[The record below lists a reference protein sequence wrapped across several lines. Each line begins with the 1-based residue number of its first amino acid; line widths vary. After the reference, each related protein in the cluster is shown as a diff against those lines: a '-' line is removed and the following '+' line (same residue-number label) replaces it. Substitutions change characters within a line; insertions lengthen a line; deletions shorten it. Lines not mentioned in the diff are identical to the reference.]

1 MSRLSYKALTPTDSA
16 EQVEEYL
23 EALTWALQQKDIHNI
38 ALAGAYGSGKSSIIE
53 TFLRGEREKKR
64 TIVDRLR
71 SRNQRISAI
80 SMKISM
86 AEFEIWKEDAGK
98 QEKTRRHDDSSQTLN
113 EVSEWI
119 LKQIF
124 YKVESDKIPQSRYHK
139 LCRRSFLSDYTSVAL
154 ALFLIVSLVFL
165 FVPFT
170 LDRVVA
176 LVDWMTLR
184 SGGSTVTS
192 MGGLFLFALLILGM
206 AVYKW
211 RFLFS
216 RLKLKSLKL
225 PAGTGIESERESESI
240 FNRHLDEI
248 VYFFEVTKYRVV
260 FFEDLDRLDEP
271 NIFVRLRE
279 LNTILNNSNAI
290 SKKPVVFVYAVRDD
304 LFGKE
309 DRTKFFDFIIPVIP
323 IINTTNSREVLLEW
337 LRKEK
342 EKDKYGHNISEQF
355 MRDVSPYIAD
365 MRILRNICNEFLIYK
380 GTLKKSRNTALVDHK
395 IFAMILFKNL
405 YPQDFAHIQAEQGI
419 IKEVFAGKES
429 YRREKEKV
437 LRDWV
442 NAYQNAM
449 PEKDVLLKKNE
460 LHDLVHAPLHGII
473 NEENISLVREKAK
486 NNGLLV
492 FLVRRGYI
500 DETYVDYINYFKG
513 ESYPES
519 DRDFIRAVK
528 EQRETE
534 FFYVLHKP
542 LAVIQ
547 DLSVEEFG
555 QQEIYNRDLVDALLA
570 QDGEEEKKEALY
582 TRLKFSDKRSWEFLC
597 FYVESGKQSGRLIA
611 ALSVRW
617 MNMWSRMEDQSWIS
631 DRQQDLF
638 LARILENVPKKRI
651 GELNVSGLLT
661 NVFERNANILQ
672 RLKGVR
678 ADCICEALDVLSVQ
692 FHHLDIDG
700 VSKVILDDIFTKN
713 RYVLNVD
720 MVQNA
725 IAHVAPHLTNDFPE
739 KRYTVIR
746 KTGYAPLVE
755 RVHDNLIFYVKK
767 IMLQQEHL
775 ADDEADVLA
784 LLDQLIEEVDLC
796 RRLIDK
802 ETFRVSKLRDCCYV
816 HLPNYEED
824 VRRIWDALLST
835 KKLAATWE
843 NIYAYWVQFHIT
855 QELRTFIE
863 ARGDSLRESGTE
875 CLDED
880 FIRALVNGG
889 FDMSI
894 LRILLPLVREEHID
908 ANTVTKAFLEQIIF
922 ASESSP
928 ALRGELLQQYGPV
941 HMTERLAKSLCS
953 LQLPMTKEVFFAA
966 WNYLNYSERLNLMA
980 ACADL
985 LGSEDFERCFDDMDE
1000 PHHDFVDRTKHKVRI
1015 SKTDVN
1021 EKIAQRL
1028 KDIDYI
1034 TSFADEANPATEDDS
1049 IEATVL
1055 VCWVKAIS

>member
-1 MSRLSYKALTPTDSA
+1 MSRLLYKALTPTDSA

-53 TFLRGEREKKR
+53 TFLRREREKKR

-124 YKVESDKIPQSRYHK
+124 YKVESNEIPQSRYHK
-139 LCRRSFLSDYTSVAL
+139 LCRRAFWSDYTSVAL
-154 ALFLIVSLVFL
+154 ALFLIVSLIFL

-170 LDRVVA
+170 LDRMLA
-176 LVDWMTLR
+176 LVDWIALQ
-184 SGGSTVTS
+184 GAFSTV
-192 MGGLFLFALLILGM
+192 MGALILCLFVALVLVG

-216 RLKLKSLKL
+216 NLKLKVLKL
-225 PAGTGIESERESESI
+225 PAGTGIESERESESV

-271 NIFVRLRE
+271 NLFVRLRE
-279 LNTILNNSNAI
+279 LNTLLNNSNAI

-380 GTLKKSRNTALVDHK
+380 GTLKKSRNTALVDYK

-547 DLSVEEFG
+547 DLSVEDFG
-555 QQEIYNRDLVDALLA
+555 QKEIYNCDLVDALLSH
-570 QDGEEEKKEALY
+570 DGAEEKKEALY

-597 FYVESGKQSGRLIA
+597 FYVESGKQSGRLIE
-611 ALSVRW
+611 ALAMRW
-617 MNMWSRMEDQSWIS
+617 TNIWVSIEDYRWIFE
-631 DRQQDLF
+631 DQQDLF

-678 ADCICEALDVLSVQ
+678 ADCICEALDILSVQ

-720 MVQNA
+720 MVQNV
-725 IAHVAPHLTNDFPE
+725 IVHVAPLLAKDFPA
-739 KRYTVIR
+739 KSYTVVR
-746 KTGYAPLVE
+746 KAEYAPLVD
-755 RVHDNLIFYVKK
+755 RVHDNLIFYVKEV
-767 IMLQQEHL
+767 MLQQERL

-816 HLPNYEED
+816 HLQNYEED
-824 VRRIWDALLST
+824 VRRIWDTILST

-855 QELRTFIE
+855 QELRKFIE

-908 ANTVTKAFLEQIIF
+908 ANTVTKDFLEQIIF

-928 ALRGELLQQYGPV
+928 ALRGELLQQYGIG
-941 HMTERLAKSLCS
+941 HMTERIAKNLYS
-953 LQLPMTKEVFFAA
+953 LQLPMTKEIFFAA
-966 WNYLNYSERLNLMA
+966 WNYLSHSERLDLMA

-1034 TSFADEANPATEDDS
+1034 TSFADEPNPATKDDS
-1049 IEATVL
+1049 IEETVL

>member
-1 MSRLSYKALTPTDSA
+1 MSRLLYKALTPTDSA

-38 ALAGAYGSGKSSIIE
+38 ALVGAYGSGKSSIIE
-53 TFLRGEREKKR
+53 TFLRREREKKR

-71 SRNQRISAI
+71 SRNRRMSAI

-86 AEFEIWKEDAGK
+86 AEFEVWKEDADK

-124 YKVESDKIPQSRYHK
+124 YKVESDEIPQSRYHK
-139 LCRRSFLSDYTSVAL
+139 LCRRSFWSDYCSAVL
-154 ALFLIVSLVFL
+154 VLFLSISLVFL

-192 MGGLFLFALLILGM
+192 MGGLFLFVLFILGM

-216 RLKLKSLKL
+216 HLKLKSLKL
-225 PAGTGIESERESESI
+225 PAGTGIESERESESV

-279 LNTILNNSNAI
+279 LNTLLNNSDAI

-337 LRKEK
+337 LRKEQ
-342 EKDKYGHNISEQF
+342 EKDKRGHNISEQF

-380 GTLKKSRNTALVDHK
+380 GTLKKSRNTALADHK

-513 ESYPES
+513 ESYPER

-534 FFYVLHKP
+534 FFYGLHKP

-547 DLSVEEFG
+547 DLSVEDFG
-555 QQEIYNRDLVDALLA
+555 QKEIYNCDLVDALLA

-597 FYVESGKQSGRLIA
+597 FYVESGKQSGRLIE
-611 ALSVRW
+611 ALAMRW
-617 MNMWSRMEDQSWIS
+617 TNIWVSIEDYRWIFE
-631 DRQQDLF
+631 DQQDLF

-651 GELNVSGLLT
+651 GELNVSGVLT
-661 NVFERNANILQ
+661 DVFERNANILQ

-678 ADCICEALDVLSVQ
+678 ADCICEALDILSVQ

-755 RVHDNLIFYVKK
+755 RVHDNLIFYVKEV
-767 IMLQQEHL
+767 MLQQERL

-816 HLPNYEED
+816 HLQNYEED
-824 VRRIWDALLST
+824 VRRIWDTILST

-843 NIYAYWVQFHIT
+843 NIYAYWSQFHIT
-855 QELRTFIE
+855 QELRIFIE
-863 ARGDSLRESGTE
+863 ACGDSLRESGTE
-875 CLDED
+875 CLDDD
-880 FIRALVNGG
+880 FIRAFVNGG

-894 LRILLPLVREEHID
+894 LRILLPLVREEHIN
-908 ANTVTKAFLEQIIF
+908 ANTVTKDFLEQIFF
-922 ASESSP
+922 APESSP
-928 ALRGELLQQYGPV
+928 ALREELLQQYGIGY
-941 HMTERLAKSLCS
+941 MTKQIAKSLYS
-953 LQLPMTKEVFFAA
+953 LQLRMTKEIFFAA
-966 WNYLNYSERLNLMA
+966 WNDLNHSERLDLMA
-980 ACADL
+980 AYADL
-985 LGSEDFERCFDDMDE
+985 LESEDFERCFDDMDE

-1049 IEATVL
+1049 IEETVL

>member
-1 MSRLSYKALTPTDSA
+1 MSRLSYEALTPTDSA

-53 TFLRGEREKKR
+53 TFLRNERERKHIIFDHLCSK
-64 TIVDRLR
+64 
-71 SRNQRISAI
+71 NRIMSDV

-124 YKVESDKIPQSRYHK
+124 YKVESNEIPQSRYHK
-139 LCRRSFLSDYTSVAL
+139 LCRRAFWSDYTSVAL
-154 ALFLIVSLVFL
+154 ALFLIVSLIFL

-170 LDRVVA
+170 LDRMLA
-176 LVDWMTLR
+176 LVDWIALQ
-184 SGGSTVTS
+184 GAFSTV
-192 MGGLFLFALLILGM
+192 MGALTLCLFVALVLAG

-216 RLKLKSLKL
+216 NLKLKVLKL
-225 PAGTGIESERESESI
+225 PAGTGIESERESETV

-271 NIFVRLRE
+271 NLFVRLRE
-279 LNTILNNSNAI
+279 LNTLLNNSNAI

-337 LRKEK
+337 LRKEQ
-342 EKDKYGHNISEQF
+342 EKDKRGHNISEQF

-380 GTLKKSRNTALVDHK
+380 GTLKKSRNTALADHK

-513 ESYPES
+513 ESYPER

-816 HLPNYEED
+816 HLQNYEED
-824 VRRIWDALLST
+824 VRRIWDTILST

-843 NIYAYWVQFHIT
+843 NIYAYWSQFHIT

-908 ANTVTKAFLEQIIF
+908 ANTVTKDFLEQIIF

-1034 TSFADEANPATEDDS
+1034 TSFADEPNPATKDDS
-1049 IEATVL
+1049 IEETVL

>member
-1 MSRLSYKALTPTDSA
+1 MAGSSYHALTPTDSA

-124 YKVESDKIPQSRYHK
+124 YKVESNEIPQSRYHK
-139 LCRRSFLSDYTSVAL
+139 LCRRAFWSDYTSVAL
-154 ALFLIVSLVFL
+154 ALFLIVSLIFL

-170 LDRVVA
+170 LDRMLA
-176 LVDWMTLR
+176 LVDWIALQ
-184 SGGSTVTS
+184 GAFSTV
-192 MGGLFLFALLILGM
+192 MGVIILCLFAALVLAG

-216 RLKLKSLKL
+216 NLKLKVLKL
-225 PAGTGIESERESESI
+225 PAGTGIESERESESV

-271 NIFVRLRE
+271 NLFVRLRE
-279 LNTILNNSNAI
+279 LNTLLNNSNAI

-365 MRILRNICNEFLIYK
+365 MCILRNICNEFLIYK
-380 GTLKKSRNTALVDHK
+380 GTLKKSRNTALVDYK

-513 ESYPES
+513 ESYPER

-534 FFYVLHKP
+534 FFYGLHKP

-547 DLSVEEFG
+547 DLSVEDFG
-555 QQEIYNRDLVDALLA
+555 QKEIYNRDLVDALLA

-597 FYVESGKQSGRLIA
+597 FYVESGKQSGRLIE
-611 ALSVRW
+611 ALAMRW
-617 MNMWSRMEDQSWIS
+617 TNIWVSIEDYRWIFE
-631 DRQQDLF
+631 DQQDLF

-651 GELNVSGLLT
+651 GELNVDRVLT
-661 NVFERNANILQ
+661 GVFERNANILQ

-700 VSKVILDDIFTKN
+700 VSKVILDDIFTN
-713 RYVLNVD
+713 DRYVLNVD

-725 IAHVAPHLTNDFPE
+725 ITHIAPSLVKEFPA
-739 KRYTVIR
+739 KRYTAIR
-746 KTGYAPLVE
+746 KSAYAPLMK
-755 RVHDNLIFYVKK
+755 RIQKNLIDYAKD
-767 IMLQQEHL
+767 IMLQQENL
-775 ADDEADVLA
+775 ADDEADVLE
-784 LLDQLIEEVDLC
+784 LLEQLIEEGDLC
-796 RRLIDK
+796 QEIIKK
-802 ETFRVSKLRDCCYV
+802 EGFCVSDLQACCHAHLAHNEENV
-816 HLPNYEED
+816 H
-824 VRRIWDALLST
+824 RIWDALLSNN
-835 KKLAATWE
+835 KLTITWN
-843 NIYAYWVQFHIT
+843 NIYVYWSQFRMT
-855 QELRTFIE
+855 QELQGFIE
-863 ARGDSLRESGTE
+863 RNLKHLSESGTE
-875 CLDED
+875 CLDDE
-880 FIRALVNGG
+880 FVCEFVGAG
-889 FDMSI
+889 FDISV
-894 LRILLPLVREEHID
+894 LRLILPLVQEKHID
-908 ANTVTKAFLEQIIF
+908 ANMISGDFLEQMLF
-922 ASESSP
+922 ASETSP
-928 ALRGELLQQYGPV
+928 ALKEALLHRYGEEY
-941 HMTERLAKSLCS
+941 MTKQMAKALPG
-953 LQLPMTKEVFFAA
+953 LQLQGTKAIFSAA
-966 WNYLNYSERLNLMA
+966 WKHLDNTEKANLLA
-980 ACADL
+980 AYTDL
-985 LGSEDFERCFDDMDE
+985 LDSSDFEECFSGMGQ
-1000 PHHDFVDRTKHKVRI
+1000 PYHDFVPRTRHKVRI
-1015 SKTDVN
+1015 PKTDTN
-1021 EKIAQRL
+1021 EKIVKRL
-1028 KDIDYI
+1028 EDIDYI
-1034 TSFADEANPATEDDS
+1034 TSLTEEAIVSTKQDRGEETA
-1049 IEATVL
+1049 L
-1055 VCWVKAIS
+1055 VCWVKAVP

>member
-1 MSRLSYKALTPTDSA
+1 MGALTLCLFVTL
-16 EQVEEYL
+16 V
-23 EALTWALQQKDIHNI
+23 
-38 ALAGAYGSGKSSIIE
+38 LAG
-53 TFLRGEREKKR
+53 
-64 TIVDRLR
+64 
-71 SRNQRISAI
+71 
-80 SMKISM
+80 
-86 AEFEIWKEDAGK
+86 
-98 QEKTRRHDDSSQTLN
+98 
-113 EVSEWI
+113 
-119 LKQIF
+119 
-124 YKVESDKIPQSRYHK
+124 
-139 LCRRSFLSDYTSVAL
+139 
-154 ALFLIVSLVFL
+154 
-165 FVPFT
+165 
-170 LDRVVA
+170 
-176 LVDWMTLR
+176 
-184 SGGSTVTS
+184 
-192 MGGLFLFALLILGM
+192 

-216 RLKLKSLKL
+216 NLKLKVLKL
-225 PAGTGIESERESESI
+225 PAGTGIESERESESV

-271 NIFVRLRE
+271 NLFVRLRE
-279 LNTILNNSNAI
+279 LNTLLNNSNAI

-337 LRKEK
+337 LRKEQ
-342 EKDKYGHNISEQF
+342 EKDKRGHNISEQF

-380 GTLKKSRNTALVDHK
+380 GTLKKSRNTALADHK

-513 ESYPES
+513 ESYPER

-534 FFYVLHKP
+534 FFYGLHKP

-547 DLSVEEFG
+547 DLSVEDFG
-555 QQEIYNRDLVDALLA
+555 QKEIYNCDLVDALLA

-597 FYVESGKQSGRLIA
+597 FYVESGKQSGRLIE
-611 ALSVRW
+611 ALAMRW
-617 MNMWSRMEDQSWIS
+617 TNIWVSIEDYRWIFE
-631 DRQQDLF
+631 DQQDLF

-678 ADCICEALDVLSVQ
+678 ADCICEALDILSVQ

-755 RVHDNLIFYVKK
+755 RVHDNLIFYVKEV
-767 IMLQQEHL
+767 MLQQERL

-816 HLPNYEED
+816 HLQNYEED
-824 VRRIWDALLST
+824 VRRIWDTILST

-843 NIYAYWVQFHIT
+843 NIYAYWSQFHIT
-855 QELRTFIE
+855 QELRIFIE
-863 ARGDSLRESGTE
+863 ACGDSLRESGTE
-875 CLDED
+875 CLDDD
-880 FIRALVNGG
+880 FIRAFVNGG

-894 LRILLPLVREEHID
+894 LRILLPLVREEHIN
-908 ANTVTKAFLEQIIF
+908 ANTVTKDFLEQIFF
-922 ASESSP
+922 APESSP
-928 ALRGELLQQYGPV
+928 ALREELLQQYGIGY
-941 HMTERLAKSLCS
+941 MTKQIAKSLYS
-953 LQLPMTKEVFFAA
+953 LQLRMTKEIFFAA
-966 WNYLNYSERLNLMA
+966 WNDLNHSERLDLMA
-980 ACADL
+980 AYADL
-985 LGSEDFERCFDDMDE
+985 LESEDFERCFDDMDE

>member
-1 MSRLSYKALTPTDSA
+1 MSRLSYEALTPTDSA

-53 TFLRGEREKKR
+53 TFLRREREKKR

-124 YKVESDKIPQSRYHK
+124 YKVESNEIPQSRYHK
-139 LCRRSFLSDYTSVAL
+139 LCRRAFWSDYTSVAL
-154 ALFLIVSLVFL
+154 ALFLIVSLIFL

-170 LDRVVA
+170 LDRMLA
-176 LVDWMTLR
+176 LVDWIALQ
-184 SGGSTVTS
+184 GAFSTV
-192 MGGLFLFALLILGM
+192 MGALTLCLFVALVLAG

-216 RLKLKSLKL
+216 NLKLKVLKL
-225 PAGTGIESERESESI
+225 PAGTGIESERESETV

-271 NIFVRLRE
+271 NLFVRLRE
-279 LNTILNNSNAI
+279 LNTLLNNSNAI

-337 LRKEK
+337 LRKEQ
-342 EKDKYGHNISEQF
+342 EKDKRGHNISEQF

-380 GTLKKSRNTALVDHK
+380 GTLKKSRNTALADHK

-513 ESYPES
+513 ESYPER

-534 FFYVLHKP
+534 FFYGLHKP

-547 DLSVEEFG
+547 DLSVEDFG
-555 QQEIYNRDLVDALLA
+555 QKEIYNCDLVDALLA

-597 FYVESGKQSGRLIA
+597 FYVKSGKQSGRLIE
-611 ALSVRW
+611 ALAMRW
-617 MNMWSRMEDQSWIS
+617 TNIWVSIEDYRWIFE
-631 DRQQDLF
+631 DQQDLF

-651 GELNVSGLLT
+651 GELNIGGVLT
-661 NVFERNANILQ
+661 DVFERNANILQ

-678 ADCICEALDVLSVQ
+678 ADCICEALDILSVQ

-700 VSKVILDDIFTKN
+700 VSKVILDDIFTN
-713 RYVLNVD
+713 DRYVLNVD
-720 MVQNA
+720 MVQNV
-725 IAHVAPHLTNDFPE
+725 IVHVAPLLAKDFPA
-739 KRYTVIR
+739 KSYTVVR
-746 KTGYAPLVE
+746 KAEYAPLVD
-755 RVHDNLIFYVKK
+755 RVHDNLIFYVKEV
-767 IMLQQEHL
+767 MLQQERL

-816 HLPNYEED
+816 HLQNYEED
-824 VRRIWDALLST
+824 VRRIWDTILST

-843 NIYAYWVQFHIT
+843 NIYAYWSQFHIT
-855 QELRTFIE
+855 QELRIFIE
-863 ARGDSLRESGTE
+863 ACGDSLRESGTE

-908 ANTVTKAFLEQIIF
+908 ANTVTKDFLEQIIF

-928 ALRGELLQQYGPV
+928 ALRGELLQQYGIG
-941 HMTERLAKSLCS
+941 HMTERIAKNLYS
-953 LQLPMTKEVFFAA
+953 LQLPMTKEIFFAA
-966 WNYLNYSERLNLMA
+966 WNYLSHSERLDLMA

-1034 TSFADEANPATEDDS
+1034 TSFADEANSATEDDS

>member
-1 MSRLSYKALTPTDSA
+1 M
-16 EQVEEYL
+16 
-23 EALTWALQQKDIHNI
+23 
-38 ALAGAYGSGKSSIIE
+38 
-53 TFLRGEREKKR
+53 
-64 TIVDRLR
+64 
-71 SRNQRISAI
+71 
-80 SMKISM
+80 
-86 AEFEIWKEDAGK
+86 
-98 QEKTRRHDDSSQTLN
+98 
-113 EVSEWI
+113 
-119 LKQIF
+119 
-124 YKVESDKIPQSRYHK
+124 
-139 LCRRSFLSDYTSVAL
+139 
-154 ALFLIVSLVFL
+154 
-165 FVPFT
+165 
-170 LDRVVA
+170 
-176 LVDWMTLR
+176 
-184 SGGSTVTS
+184 
-192 MGGLFLFALLILGM
+192 
-206 AVYKW
+206 
-211 RFLFS
+211 
-216 RLKLKSLKL
+216 
-225 PAGTGIESERESESI
+225 
-240 FNRHLDEI
+240 
-248 VYFFEVTKYRVV
+248 
-260 FFEDLDRLDEP
+260 
-271 NIFVRLRE
+271 
-279 LNTILNNSNAI
+279 
-290 SKKPVVFVYAVRDD
+290 
-304 LFGKE
+304 FGKE

-337 LRKEK
+337 LRKEQ
-342 EKDKYGHNISEQF
+342 EKDKRGHNISEQF

-380 GTLKKSRNTALVDHK
+380 GTLKKSRNTALADHK

-513 ESYPES
+513 ESYPER

-534 FFYVLHKP
+534 FFYGLHKP

-547 DLSVEEFG
+547 DLSVEDFG
-555 QQEIYNRDLVDALLA
+555 QKEIYNCDLVDALLA

-597 FYVESGKQSGRLIA
+597 FYVESGKQSGRLIE
-611 ALSVRW
+611 ALAMRW
-617 MNMWSRMEDQSWIS
+617 TNIWVSIEDYRWIFE
-631 DRQQDLF
+631 DQQDLF

-678 ADCICEALDVLSVQ
+678 ADCICEALDILSVQ

-720 MVQNA
+720 MVQNV
-725 IAHVAPHLTNDFPE
+725 IVHVAPLLAKDFPA
-739 KRYTVIR
+739 KSYTVVR
-746 KTGYAPLVE
+746 KAEYAPLVD
-755 RVHDNLIFYVKK
+755 RVHDNLIFYVKEV
-767 IMLQQEHL
+767 MLQQERL

-816 HLPNYEED
+816 HLQNYEED
-824 VRRIWDALLST
+824 VRRIWDTILST

-843 NIYAYWVQFHIT
+843 NIYAYWSQFHIT
-855 QELRTFIE
+855 QELRIFIE
-863 ARGDSLRESGTE
+863 ACGDSLRESGTE
-875 CLDED
+875 CLDDD
-880 FIRALVNGG
+880 FIRAFVNGG

-894 LRILLPLVREEHID
+894 LRILLPLVREEHIN
-908 ANTVTKAFLEQIIF
+908 ANTVTKDFLEQIFF
-922 ASESSP
+922 APESSP
-928 ALRGELLQQYGPV
+928 ALREELLQQYGIGY
-941 HMTERLAKSLCS
+941 MTKQIAKSLYS
-953 LQLPMTKEVFFAA
+953 LQLRMTKEIFFAA
-966 WNYLNYSERLNLMA
+966 WNDLNHSERLDLMA
-980 ACADL
+980 AYADL
-985 LGSEDFERCFDDMDE
+985 LESEDFERCFDDMDE

>member
-1 MSRLSYKALTPTDSA
+1 MSRFLYKALTPTDSA

-53 TFLRGEREKKR
+53 TFLRREREKKR

-124 YKVESDKIPQSRYHK
+124 YKVESNEIPQSRYHK
-139 LCRRSFLSDYTSVAL
+139 LCRRAFWSDYTSVAL
-154 ALFLIVSLVFL
+154 ALFLIVSLIFL

-170 LDRVVA
+170 LDRMLA
-176 LVDWMTLR
+176 LVDWIALQ
-184 SGGSTVTS
+184 GAFSTV
-192 MGGLFLFALLILGM
+192 MGALTLCLFVTLVLAG

-216 RLKLKSLKL
+216 NLKLKGLKL
-225 PAGTGIESERESESI
+225 PAGTGIESERESESV

-271 NIFVRLRE
+271 NLFVRLRE
-279 LNTILNNSNAI
+279 LNTLLNNSNAI

-337 LRKEK
+337 LRKEQ
-342 EKDKYGHNISEQF
+342 EKDKRGHNISEQF

-380 GTLKKSRNTALVDHK
+380 GTLKKSRNTALADHK

-405 YPQDFAHIQAEQGI
+405 YPQDFAHIQGEQGI
-419 IKEVFAGKES
+419 IKEVFAGKAS
-429 YRREKEKV
+429 YRKEKEKD
-437 LRDWV
+437 LRDWL
-442 NAYQNAM
+442 NEHQNTI
-449 PEKDVLLKKNE
+449 PEKGILLKKNE

-528 EQRETE
+528 EQREVE
-534 FFYVLHKP
+534 FFYEIHKP

-555 QQEIYNRDLVDALLA
+555 QQEIYNCDLVDALLA

-597 FYVESGKQSGRLIA
+597 FYVESGQQSGRLIE
-611 ALSVRW
+611 ALAMRW
-617 MNMWSRMEDQSWIS
+617 TNMWVSIEDYRWIFE
-631 DRQQDLF
+631 DQQDLF

-651 GELNVSGLLT
+651 GELNVDRVLT
-661 NVFERNANILQ
+661 GVFERNANILQ
-672 RLKGVR
+672 RLKGIR

-713 RYVLNVD
+713 RYVLNAD
-720 MVQNA
+720 MVQNV
-725 IAHVAPHLTNDFPE
+725 ILHVAPLLAKDFPA
-739 KRYTVIR
+739 KSYTVVR
-746 KTGYAPLVE
+746 KAGYAPLVD
-755 RVHDNLIFYVKK
+755 RVHDNLIFYVKEV
-767 IMLQQEHL
+767 MLQQEHL

-796 RRLIDK
+796 RSLIDK

-863 ARGDSLRESGTE
+863 ARGDSLRESSTE

-894 LRILLPLVREEHID
+894 LRILLPLVREEHIN
-908 ANTVTKAFLEQIIF
+908 ANTVTEDFLERIF
-922 ASESSP
+922 FAPESRP
-928 ALRGELLQQYGPV
+928 TLRGELLQKYGEKY
-941 HMTERLAKSLCS
+941 MTERLAKSLCR
-953 LQLPMTKEVFFAA
+953 LQLPITKDVFFAA
-966 WNYLNYSERLNLMA
+966 WRYLDNSERVNLA
-980 ACADL
+980 AVYADIL
-985 LGSEDFERCFDDMDE
+985 QGDDFEACFSDMGQ
-1000 PHHDFVDRTKHKVRI
+1000 PYHDFVPRTRHKVRI
-1015 SKTDVN
+1015 PKTDTN
-1021 EKIAQRL
+1021 EKIVKRL
-1028 KDIDYI
+1028 EDIDYI
-1034 TSFADEANPATEDDS
+1034 TSLTEEAIVSTKQDRGEETA
-1049 IEATVL
+1049 L
-1055 VCWVKAIS
+1055 VCWVKAVP

>member
-16 EQVEEYL
+16 EQVKEYL

-53 TFLRGEREKKR
+53 TFLRNERERKHIIFDHLCSK
-64 TIVDRLR
+64 
-71 SRNQRISAI
+71 NRIISDV
-80 SMKISM
+80 SMKVSM
-86 AEFEIWKEDAGK
+86 AEFEICKGDTDR
-98 QEKTRRHDDSSQTLN
+98 QEKTCRHDDSSQTLN

-124 YKVESDKIPQSRYHK
+124 YKVKSDKIPQSRYHK

-154 ALFLIVSLVFL
+154 ALFLIVSLIFL

-170 LDRVVA
+170 LDRMLA
-176 LVDWMTLR
+176 LVDWIALQ
-184 SGGSTVTS
+184 GAFSTV
-192 MGGLFLFALLILGM
+192 MGVLTLCLFVALVLAG

-216 RLKLKSLKL
+216 NLKLKSLKL

-279 LNTILNNSNAI
+279 LNTLLNNSNAI

-337 LRKEK
+337 LRKEQ
-342 EKDKYGHNISEQF
+342 EKDKRGHNISEKF

-380 GTLKKSRNTALVDHK
+380 GTLKKSRNTALADHK
-395 IFAMILFKNL
+395 IFAMILFKSL

-419 IKEVFAGKES
+419 IKEVFAGKPL
-429 YRREKEKV
+429 YRSRKETELRQWLDSQRNYASEKELLSKDKE
-437 LRDWV
+437 LRD
-442 NAYQNAM
+442 
-449 PEKDVLLKKNE
+449 LL
-460 LHDLVHAPLHGII
+460 HAPLHAMID
-473 NEENISLVREKAK
+473 EYNIGLVRDKAK

-528 EQRETE
+528 EQREVE
-534 FFYVLHKP
+534 FFYEIHKP

-555 QQEIYNRDLVDALLA
+555 QQEIYNCDLVDALLA

-597 FYVESGKQSGRLIA
+597 FYVKSGQQSGRLIE
-611 ALSVRW
+611 ALAMRW
-617 MNMWSRMEDQSWIS
+617 TNMWVSIEDYRWIFE
-631 DRQQDLF
+631 DQQDLF

-651 GELNVSGLLT
+651 GELNVSGVLT
-661 NVFERNANILQ
+661 DVFERNANILQ

-678 ADCICEALDVLSVQ
+678 ADCICEALDILSVQ

-700 VSKVILDDIFTKN
+700 VSKVILDDIFMNN
-713 RYVLNVD
+713 RYALNVD
-720 MVQNA
+720 MLQNV
-725 IAHVAPHLTNDFPE
+725 IVHVAPLLAKDFPA
-739 KRYTVIR
+739 KSYTVVR
-746 KTGYAPLVE
+746 KAGYAPLVD
-755 RVHDNLIFYVKK
+755 RVHDNLIFYVKEV
-767 IMLQQEHL
+767 MLQQECL
-775 ADDEADVLA
+775 ADDEADISA
-784 LLDQLIEEVDLC
+784 LLDQLIGEVELC
-796 RRLIDK
+796 QRLIEK
-802 ETFRVSKLRDCCYV
+802 EDFCAFSLRNYCYV
-816 HLPNYEED
+816 HLQNYEED
-824 VRRIWDALLST
+824 VRQIWDTILST

-843 NIYAYWVQFHIT
+843 NIYAYWSQFHIT

-894 LRILLPLVREEHID
+894 LRILLPLVREGHID
-908 ANTVTKAFLEQIIF
+908 ANTVDGVFLEQILF
-922 ASESSP
+922 APETRP
-928 ALRGELLQQYGPV
+928 TLRGELLQKYGEKY
-941 HMTERLAKSLCS
+941 MTERLAKSLCR
-953 LQLPMTKEVFFAA
+953 LQLPITKGIFFAA
-966 WNYLNYSERLNLMA
+966 WNDLNHSERLDLMA

-985 LGSEDFERCFDDMDE
+985 LESEDFERCFDDMDA

-1015 SKTDVN
+1015 PKTDVN

-1034 TSFADEANPATEDDS
+1034 TSFADESNPATKDDS
-1049 IEATVL
+1049 IEETVL

>member
-1 MSRLSYKALTPTDSA
+1 MSRLLYKALTPTDSA

-53 TFLRGEREKKR
+53 TFLRREREKKR
-64 TIVDRLR
+64 TIVDWLR

-124 YKVESDKIPQSRYHK
+124 YKVESNEIPQSRYHK
-139 LCRRSFLSDYTSVAL
+139 LCRRAFWSDYTSVAL
-154 ALFLIVSLVFL
+154 ALFLIVSLIFL

-170 LDRVVA
+170 LDRMLA
-176 LVDWMTLR
+176 LVDWIALQ
-184 SGGSTVTS
+184 GAFSTV
-192 MGGLFLFALLILGM
+192 MGALTLCLFVALVLAG

-216 RLKLKSLKL
+216 NLKLKSLKL
-225 PAGTGIESERESESI
+225 PAGTGIESERESESV

-279 LNTILNNSNAI
+279 LNTLLNNSNAI

-337 LRKEK
+337 LRKEQ
-342 EKDKYGHNISEQF
+342 EKDKRGHNISEQF

-380 GTLKKSRNTALVDHK
+380 GTLKKSRNTALADHK

-513 ESYPES
+513 ESYPER

-534 FFYVLHKP
+534 FFYGLHQP

-547 DLSVEEFG
+547 DLSVEDFG
-555 QQEIYNRDLVDALLA
+555 QKEIYNCDLVDALLA

-597 FYVESGKQSGRLIA
+597 FYVKSGKQSGSLIE
-611 ALSVRW
+611 ALAMRWTNIWVSVEDYRW
-617 MNMWSRMEDQSWIS
+617 IFED
-631 DRQQDLF
+631 QQDLF

-651 GELNVSGLLT
+651 GELNIGGVLT
-661 NVFERNANILQ
+661 DVFERNANILQ

-678 ADCICEALDVLSVQ
+678 ADCICEALDILSVQ

-700 VSKVILDDIFTKN
+700 VSKVILDDIFTN
-713 RYVLNVD
+713 DRYVLNVD
-720 MVQNA
+720 MVQNV
-725 IAHVAPHLTNDFPE
+725 IVHVAPLLAKDFPA
-739 KRYTVIR
+739 KSYTVVR
-746 KTGYAPLVE
+746 KAEYAPLVD
-755 RVHDNLIFYVKK
+755 RVHDNLIFYVKEV
-767 IMLQQEHL
+767 MLQQERL

-802 ETFRVSKLRDCCYV
+802 ENFRVSKLRDCCYV
-816 HLPNYEED
+816 HLQNYEED
-824 VRRIWDALLST
+824 VRRIWDTILST

-843 NIYAYWVQFHIT
+843 NIYAYWSQFHIT
-855 QELRTFIE
+855 QELRIFIE
-863 ARGDSLRESGTE
+863 ACGDSLRESGTE
-875 CLDED
+875 CLDDD

-894 LRILLPLVREEHID
+894 LRILLPLVREEHIN
-908 ANTVTKAFLEQIIF
+908 ANTVTKEFLEQIFF
-922 ASESSP
+922 APESSP
-928 ALRGELLQQYGPV
+928 ALREELLQQYGIGY
-941 HMTERLAKSLCS
+941 MTKQIAKSLYS
-953 LQLPMTKEVFFAA
+953 LQLRMTKEIFFAA

>member
-16 EQVEEYL
+16 EQVKEYL

-53 TFLRGEREKKR
+53 TFLRNERERKHIIFDHLCSK
-64 TIVDRLR
+64 
-71 SRNQRISAI
+71 NRIISDV
-80 SMKISM
+80 SMKVSM
-86 AEFEIWKEDAGK
+86 AEFEICKGDTDR
-98 QEKTRRHDDSSQTLN
+98 QEKTCRHDDSSQTLN

-124 YKVESDKIPQSRYHK
+124 YKVESNEIPQSRYHK
-139 LCRRSFLSDYTSVAL
+139 LCRRAFWSDYTSVAL
-154 ALFLIVSLVFL
+154 ALFLIVSLIFL

-170 LDRVVA
+170 LDRMLA
-176 LVDWMTLR
+176 LVDWIALQ
-184 SGGSTVTS
+184 GAFSTV
-192 MGGLFLFALLILGM
+192 MGALTLCLFVALVLAG

-216 RLKLKSLKL
+216 NLKLKVLKL
-225 PAGTGIESERESESI
+225 PAGTGIESERESESV

-271 NIFVRLRE
+271 NLFVRLRE
-279 LNTILNNSNAI
+279 LNTLLNNSNAI

-309 DRTKFFDFIIPVIP
+309 DRTKFFDFIIPVIS

-380 GTLKKSRNTALVDHK
+380 GTLKKSRNTALVDYK

-419 IKEVFAGKES
+419 IKEVFAGKPL
-429 YRREKEKV
+429 YRSRKETELRQWLDSQRNYASEKEVLSKEKE
-437 LRDWV
+437 LRD
-442 NAYQNAM
+442 
-449 PEKDVLLKKNE
+449 LL
-460 LHDLVHAPLHGII
+460 HAPLRAMID
-473 NEENISLVREKAK
+473 EYNIGLVRDKAK

-528 EQRETE
+528 EQREVE
-534 FFYVLHKP
+534 FFYEIHKP

-555 QQEIYNRDLVDALLA
+555 QQEIYNCDLVDALLA

-597 FYVESGKQSGRLIA
+597 FYVKSGQQSGRLIE
-611 ALSVRW
+611 ALAMRW
-617 MNMWSRMEDQSWIS
+617 TNMWVSIEDYRWIFE
-631 DRQQDLF
+631 DQQDLF

-651 GELNVSGLLT
+651 GELNVSGVLT
-661 NVFERNANILQ
+661 DVFERNANILQ

-713 RYVLNVD
+713 RYVLNAD
-720 MVQNA
+720 MVQNV
-725 IAHVAPHLTNDFPE
+725 IVHVAPLLAKDFPA
-739 KRYTVIR
+739 KSYTVVR
-746 KTGYAPLVE
+746 KAGYAPLVD
-755 RVHDNLIFYVKK
+755 RVHDNLIFYVKEV
-767 IMLQQEHL
+767 MLQQECL
-775 ADDEADVLA
+775 ADDEADISA
-784 LLDQLIEEVDLC
+784 LLDQLIGEVELC
-796 RRLIDK
+796 QRLIEK
-802 ETFRVSKLRDCCYV
+802 EDFCAFSLRNYCYV
-816 HLPNYEED
+816 HLQNYEED
-824 VRRIWDALLST
+824 VRQIWDTILST

-843 NIYAYWVQFHIT
+843 NIYAYWSQFHIT
-855 QELRTFIE
+855 QELRLFIE
-863 ARGDSLRESGTE
+863 ARGDSLRESSTE
-875 CLDED
+875 CLDDD
-880 FIRALVNGG
+880 FIRAFVNGG

-894 LRILLPLVREEHID
+894 LSIVLPMVREGHID
-908 ANTVTKAFLEQIIF
+908 ANTVDGVFLEQILF
-922 ASESSP
+922 APETRP
-928 ALRGELLQQYGPV
+928 TLRGELLQKYGEKY
-941 HMTERLAKSLCS
+941 MTERLAKSLCR
-953 LQLPMTKEVFFAA
+953 LQLPITKGIFFAA
-966 WNYLNYSERLNLMA
+966 WNDLNHSERLDLMA

-985 LGSEDFERCFDDMDE
+985 LESEDFERCFDDMDA

-1015 SKTDVN
+1015 PKTDVN

-1034 TSFADEANPATEDDS
+1034 TSFADESNPATKDDS
-1049 IEATVL
+1049 IEETVL

>member
-1 MSRLSYKALTPTDSA
+1 MYKALTPTDSA

-53 TFLRGEREKKR
+53 TFLRREREKKR
-64 TIVDRLR
+64 TIVDWLR

-86 AEFEIWKEDAGK
+86 AEFEVWKEDADK

-124 YKVESDKIPQSRYHK
+124 YKVESDEIPQSRYHK
-139 LCRRSFLSDYTSVAL
+139 LCDRSFWNDYCSAVL
-154 ALFLIVSLVFL
+154 VLFLSISLVFL

-192 MGGLFLFALLILGM
+192 MGGLFLFVLFILGM

-216 RLKLKSLKL
+216 HLKLKSLKL
-225 PAGTGIESERESESI
+225 PAGTGIESERESESV

-279 LNTILNNSNAI
+279 LNTLLNNSDAI

-337 LRKEK
+337 LRKEQ
-342 EKDKYGHNISEQF
+342 EKDKRGHNISEQF

-380 GTLKKSRNTALVDHK
+380 GTLKKSRNTALADHK

-513 ESYPES
+513 ESYPER

-534 FFYVLHKP
+534 FFYGLHKP

-547 DLSVEEFG
+547 DLSVEDFG
-555 QQEIYNRDLVDALLA
+555 QKEIYNCDLVDALLA

-597 FYVESGKQSGRLIA
+597 FYVESGKQSGRLIE
-611 ALSVRW
+611 ALAMRW
-617 MNMWSRMEDQSWIS
+617 TNIWVSIEDYRWIFE
-631 DRQQDLF
+631 DQQDLF

-651 GELNVSGLLT
+651 GELNVSGVLT
-661 NVFERNANILQ
+661 DVFERNANILQ

-678 ADCICEALDVLSVQ
+678 ADCICEALDILSVQ

-755 RVHDNLIFYVKK
+755 RVHDNLIFYVKEV
-767 IMLQQEHL
+767 MLQQERL

-816 HLPNYEED
+816 HLQNYEED
-824 VRRIWDALLST
+824 VRRIWDTILST

-843 NIYAYWVQFHIT
+843 NIYAYWSQFHIT
-855 QELRTFIE
+855 QELRIFIE
-863 ARGDSLRESGTE
+863 ACGDSLRESGTE
-875 CLDED
+875 CLDDD
-880 FIRALVNGG
+880 FIRAFVNGG

-894 LRILLPLVREEHID
+894 LRILLPLVREEHIN
-908 ANTVTKAFLEQIIF
+908 ANTVTKDFLEQIFF
-922 ASESSP
+922 APESSP
-928 ALRGELLQQYGPV
+928 ALREELLQQYGIGY
-941 HMTERLAKSLCS
+941 MTKQIAKSLYS
-953 LQLPMTKEVFFAA
+953 LQLRMTKEIFFAA
-966 WNYLNYSERLNLMA
+966 WNDLNHSERLDLMA
-980 ACADL
+980 AYADL
-985 LGSEDFERCFDDMDE
+985 LESEDFERCFDDMDE

-1034 TSFADEANPATEDDS
+1034 TSFADEPNPATKDDS
-1049 IEATVL
+1049 IEETVL

>member
-1 MSRLSYKALTPTDSA
+1 MSRLLYKALTPTDSA

-23 EALTWALQQKDIHNI
+23 EALIWALQQKDIHNI

-53 TFLRGEREKKR
+53 TFLRREREKKR
-64 TIVDRLR
+64 TIVDWLR

-124 YKVESDKIPQSRYHK
+124 YKVESNEIPQSRYHK
-139 LCRRSFLSDYTSVAL
+139 LCRRAFWSDYTSVAL
-154 ALFLIVSLVFL
+154 AIFLIVSLVFL

-170 LDRVVA
+170 LDRVCA
-176 LVDWMTLR
+176 LVDWMAL
-184 SGGSTVTS
+184 GWGLSTV
-192 MGGLFLFALLILGM
+192 MGALILCLFVALVL
-206 AVYKW
+206 AVAIYKW

-216 RLKLKSLKL
+216 NLKLRVLKL

-248 VYFFEVTKYRVV
+248 VYFFEVTKYRVL

-271 NIFVRLRE
+271 NLFVRLRE
-279 LNTILNNSNAI
+279 LNTLLNNSNAI

-337 LRKEK
+337 LRKEQ
-342 EKDKYGHNISEQF
+342 EKDKCYHNISEQF

-380 GTLKKSRNTALVDHK
+380 GTLKKSRNTALVDYK

-405 YPQDFAHIQAEQGI
+405 YPQDFAHIQGEQGI
-419 IKEVFAGKES
+419 IKEVFAGKPL
-429 YRREKEKV
+429 YRSRKETELRQWLDSQRNYASEKEVLSKEKE
-437 LRDWV
+437 LRD
-442 NAYQNAM
+442 
-449 PEKDVLLKKNE
+449 LL
-460 LHDLVHAPLHGII
+460 HAPLRAMID
-473 NEENISLVREKAK
+473 EYNIGLMREKAK

-492 FLVRRGYI
+492 FLVCRGYI
-500 DETYVDYINYFKG
+500 DEAYADYINYFKG

-534 FFYVLHKP
+534 IFYGLHKP

-547 DLSVEEFG
+547 DLSVEDFG
-555 QQEIYNRDLVDALLA
+555 QQEIYNCDLVDALLA
-570 QDGEEEKKEALY
+570 HDGEEEKKEALY

-597 FYVESGKQSGRLIA
+597 FYVESGKQSGRLIE
-611 ALSVRW
+611 ALAMRW
-617 MNMWSRMEDQSWIS
+617 TNIWVSIEDYRWIFE
-631 DRQQDLF
+631 DQQDLF

-651 GELNVSGLLT
+651 GELNIDRVLT
-661 NVFERNANILQ
+661 DVFERNANILQ

-692 FHHLDIDG
+692 FHHLHIDG
-700 VSKVILDDIFTKN
+700 VSKVIVDDIFTKN

-720 MVQNA
+720 MVQNV
-725 IAHVAPHLTNDFPE
+725 IVHVAPLLAKDFPA
-739 KRYTVIR
+739 KSYTVVR
-746 KTGYAPLVE
+746 KAGYAPLVD
-755 RVHDNLIFYVKK
+755 RVHDNLIFYVKEV
-767 IMLQQEHL
+767 MLQQERL

-796 RRLIDK
+796 QRLIDK
-802 ETFRVSKLRDCCYV
+802 ENFRVSKLQDCCYG
-816 HLPNYEED
+816 HLQNYEEG
-824 VRRIWDALLST
+824 VRRIWDTILST

-843 NIYAYWVQFHIT
+843 NIYVYWSQFQIT
-855 QELRTFIE
+855 QELHEFIV
-863 ARGDSLRESGTE
+863 GNVDSLRESAVE
-875 CLDED
+875 YLDD
-880 FIRALVNGG
+880 HFIRAFVNGG

-894 LRILLPLVREEHID
+894 LRILLPLVREEHIA
-908 ANTVTKAFLEQIIF
+908 ANTVTEDFLERIF
-922 ASESSP
+922 FAPESSP
-928 ALRGELLQQYGPV
+928 VLREELLQQYGIG
-941 HMTERLAKSLCS
+941 HMTKQIAQSLYS
-953 LQLPMTKEVFFAA
+953 LQLPMTKEIFFAA
-966 WNYLNYSERLNLMA
+966 WNDLNHSERLDLMA
-980 ACADL
+980 AYADL
-985 LGSEDFERCFDDMDE
+985 LESEDFERCFDDMDE
-1000 PHHDFVDRTKHKVRI
+1000 PHHDFVDRSKHKVRI

-1034 TSFADEANPATEDDS
+1034 TSFADEPNPATKDDS
-1049 IEATVL
+1049 IEETVL

>member
-1 MSRLSYKALTPTDSA
+1 MSRLLYKALTPTDSA

-53 TFLRGEREKKR
+53 TFLRREREKKR

-124 YKVESDKIPQSRYHK
+124 YKVESNEIPQSRYHK
-139 LCRRSFLSDYTSVAL
+139 LCRRAFWSDYTSVAL
-154 ALFLIVSLVFL
+154 ALFLIVSLIFL

-170 LDRVVA
+170 LDRMLA
-176 LVDWMTLR
+176 LVDWIALQ
-184 SGGSTVTS
+184 GAFSTV
-192 MGGLFLFALLILGM
+192 MGALTLCLFVALVLAG

-216 RLKLKSLKL
+216 NLKLKVLKL
-225 PAGTGIESERESESI
+225 PAGTGIESERESESV

-271 NIFVRLRE
+271 NLFVRLRE
-279 LNTILNNSNAI
+279 LNTLLNNSNAI

-309 DRTKFFDFIIPVIP
+309 DGTKFFDFIIPVIS

-380 GTLKKSRNTALVDHK
+380 GTLKKSRNTALVDYK

-547 DLSVEEFG
+547 DLSVEDFG
-555 QQEIYNRDLVDALLA
+555 QKEIYNCDLVDALLSH
-570 QDGEEEKKEALY
+570 DGAEEKKEALY

-597 FYVESGKQSGRLIA
+597 FYVESGKQSGRLIE
-611 ALSVRW
+611 ALAMRW
-617 MNMWSRMEDQSWIS
+617 TNIWVSIEDYRWIFE
-631 DRQQDLF
+631 DQQDLF

-678 ADCICEALDVLSVQ
+678 ADCICEALDILSVQ

-720 MVQNA
+720 MVQNV
-725 IAHVAPHLTNDFPE
+725 IVHVAPLLAKDFPA
-739 KRYTVIR
+739 KSYTVVR
-746 KTGYAPLVE
+746 KAEYAPLVD
-755 RVHDNLIFYVKK
+755 RVHDNLIFYVKEV
-767 IMLQQEHL
+767 MLQQERL

-816 HLPNYEED
+816 HLQNYEED
-824 VRRIWDALLST
+824 VRRIWDTILST

-855 QELRTFIE
+855 QELRKFIE

-908 ANTVTKAFLEQIIF
+908 ANTVTKDFLEQIIF

-928 ALRGELLQQYGPV
+928 ALRGELLQQYGIG
-941 HMTERLAKSLCS
+941 HMTERIAKNLYS
-953 LQLPMTKEVFFAA
+953 LQLPMTKEIFFAA
-966 WNYLNYSERLNLMA
+966 WNYLSHSERLDLMA

-1034 TSFADEANPATEDDS
+1034 TSFADEPNPATKDDS
-1049 IEATVL
+1049 IEETVL

>member
-1 MSRLSYKALTPTDSA
+1 MEGASYHALTPTDSA

-53 TFLRGEREKKR
+53 TFLRNERERKHIIFDHLCSK
-64 TIVDRLR
+64 
-71 SRNQRISAI
+71 NRIISDV

-86 AEFEIWKEDAGK
+86 AEFEICKGDTDR
-98 QEKTRRHDDSSQTLN
+98 QEKTCRHDDSSQTLN

-124 YKVESDKIPQSRYHK
+124 YKVESNEIPQSRYHK
-139 LCRRSFLSDYTSVAL
+139 LCDRSFWNDYRSAVL
-154 ALFLIVSLVFL
+154 VLFLSISLVFL

-192 MGGLFLFALLILGM
+192 MGGLFLFVLFILGM

-216 RLKLKSLKL
+216 HLKLKSLKL
-225 PAGTGIESERESESI
+225 PAGTGIESERESESV

-279 LNTILNNSNAI
+279 LNTLLNNSDAI

-380 GTLKKSRNTALVDHK
+380 GTLKKSRNTALADHK

-513 ESYPES
+513 ESYPER

-534 FFYVLHKP
+534 FFYGLHKP

-547 DLSVEEFG
+547 DLSVEDFG
-555 QQEIYNRDLVDALLA
+555 QKEIYNCDLVDALLA

-597 FYVESGKQSGRLIA
+597 FYVESGKQSGSLIE
-611 ALSVRW
+611 ALAMRW
-617 MNMWSRMEDQSWIS
+617 TNIWVSIEDYRWIFE
-631 DRQQDLF
+631 DQQDLF

-651 GELNVSGLLT
+651 GELNIGGVLT
-661 NVFERNANILQ
+661 DVFERNANILQ

-678 ADCICEALDVLSVQ
+678 ADCICEALDILSVQ

-700 VSKVILDDIFTKN
+700 VSKVILDDIFTNN

-720 MVQNA
+720 MVQNV
-725 IAHVAPHLTNDFPE
+725 IAHVASHLTNDFPE
-739 KRYTVIR
+739 KSYTVIR
-746 KTGYAPLVE
+746 KTGYAPLVD
-755 RVHDNLIFYVKK
+755 RVHDNLIFYVKEV
-767 IMLQQEHL
+767 MLQQERL

-908 ANTVTKAFLEQIIF
+908 ANTVTKEFLEQIIF

-928 ALRGELLQQYGPV
+928 ALRENLLQQHGPV

-953 LQLPMTKEVFFAA
+953 LQLPITKEVFFAA
-966 WNYLNYSERLNLMA
+966 WNYLNYSERLDLMA
-980 ACADL
+980 AYADL
-985 LGSEDFERCFDDMDE
+985 LESEDFERCFDDMDE

-1034 TSFADEANPATEDDS
+1034 TSFADEPNPATKDDS
-1049 IEATVL
+1049 IEETVL

>member
-1 MSRLSYKALTPTDSA
+1 MSRLSYKALTPTDCA

-23 EALTWALQQKDIHNI
+23 DALTWALQQKDIHNI

-53 TFLRGEREKKR
+53 TFLRREREKKR

-86 AEFEIWKEDAGK
+86 AEFEIWKEGAGK

-124 YKVESDKIPQSRYHK
+124 YKVESNEIPQSRYHK
-139 LCRRSFLSDYTSVAL
+139 LCRRAFWSDYTSVAL
-154 ALFLIVSLVFL
+154 ALFLIVSLIFL

-170 LDRVVA
+170 LDRMLA
-176 LVDWMTLR
+176 LVDWIALQ
-184 SGGSTVTS
+184 GAFSTV
-192 MGGLFLFALLILGM
+192 MGALTLCLFVALVLAG

-216 RLKLKSLKL
+216 NLKLKVLKL
-225 PAGTGIESERESESI
+225 PAGTGIESERESESV

-271 NIFVRLRE
+271 NLFVRLRE
-279 LNTILNNSNAI
+279 LNTLLNNSNAI

-337 LRKEK
+337 LRKEQ
-342 EKDKYGHNISEQF
+342 EKDKRGHNISEKF

-365 MRILRNICNEFLIYK
+365 MRILRNICNEFLTYK
-380 GTLKKSRNTALVDHK
+380 GTLKKSGNTALADHK

-405 YPQDFAHIQAEQGI
+405 HPQDFAHIQGEQDI
-419 IKEVFAGKES
+419 IKEVFAGKPS
-429 YRREKEKV
+429 YRSRKEKELRQWLDSQRNCASEKEILSKEKE
-437 LRDWV
+437 LRD
-442 NAYQNAM
+442 
-449 PEKDVLLKKNE
+449 LL
-460 LHDLVHAPLHGII
+460 HAPLRAMID
-473 NEENISLVREKAK
+473 EYNIGLVREKAK

-519 DRDFIRAVK
+519 DRDFIRAVR
-528 EQRETE
+528 EQREVE
-534 FFYVLHKP
+534 FFYEIHKP

-555 QQEIYNRDLVDALLA
+555 QQEIYNRDLVDALLS
-570 QDGEEEKKEALY
+570 QDGEEEKKEAFY
-582 TRLKFSDKRSWEFLC
+582 RRLEFSDKKSWEFLC

-611 ALSVRW
+611 ALSMHW
-617 MNMWSRMEDQSWIS
+617 TNMWSRMEDQSWIS
-631 DRQQDLF
+631 DRQQDVF
-638 LARILENVPKKRI
+638 LVRILENVPKKRI
-651 GELNVSGLLT
+651 GELNVDRVLT
-661 NVFERNANILQ
+661 DIFERNANILQ

-678 ADCICEALDVLSVQ
+678 ADCICEVLDVLSIQ

-700 VSKVILDDIFTKN
+700 VSKVILDDIFTNN
-713 RYVLNVD
+713 RYALNVD
-720 MVQNA
+720 MLQNV
-725 IAHVAPHLTNDFPE
+725 IVHVAPHLTNDFPE
-739 KRYTVIR
+739 KSYTVIR

-755 RVHDNLIFYVKK
+755 RVHDNLISYTKE

-796 RRLIDK
+796 RSLIDK

-816 HLPNYEED
+816 HLPNYEEG
-824 VRRIWDALLST
+824 VRRIWDMILST
-835 KKLAATWE
+835 QKLAATWE
-843 NIYAYWVQFHIT
+843 NIYVYWSQFQIT
-855 QELRTFIE
+855 QELHEFIV
-863 ARGDSLRESGTE
+863 GSVDSLGESTAE
-875 CLDED
+875 YLDD
-880 FIRALVNGG
+880 NFIRALVNGG

-894 LRILLPLVREEHID
+894 LRILLPQVLEEHID
-908 ANTVTKAFLEQIIF
+908 ANTVTEDFLEQIFF
-922 ASESSP
+922 APETRP
-928 ALRGELLQQYGPV
+928 TLREELLQKYGEKY
-941 HMTERLAKSLCS
+941 MTERLAKSLCR
-953 LQLPMTKEVFFAA
+953 LQLLITKDVFFAA
-966 WNYLNYSERLNLMA
+966 WRCLDNSERVNLA
-980 ACADL
+980 AVYADIL
-985 LGSEDFERCFDDMDE
+985 QGDDFEACFSDMGE
-1000 PHHDFVDRTKHKVRI
+1000 PYHDFAPRTKRKVRI
-1015 SKTDVN
+1015 PKTEVN
-1021 EKIAQRL
+1021 EKIVKRL
-1028 KDIDYI
+1028 ENIDYI
-1034 TSFADEANPATEDDS
+1034 TSLTEES
-1049 IEATVL
+1049 IVSTKQDRKEVTVL
-1055 VCWVKAIS
+1055 VCWVKAVP

>member
-1 MSRLSYKALTPTDSA
+1 MYKALTPTDSA

-53 TFLRGEREKKR
+53 TFLRREREKKR
-64 TIVDRLR
+64 TIVDWLR

-86 AEFEIWKEDAGK
+86 AEFEVWKEDADK

-124 YKVESDKIPQSRYHK
+124 YKVESDEIPQSRYHK
-139 LCRRSFLSDYTSVAL
+139 LCDRSFWNDYCSAVL
-154 ALFLIVSLVFL
+154 VLFLSISLVFL

-192 MGGLFLFALLILGM
+192 MGGLFLFVLFILGM

-216 RLKLKSLKL
+216 HLKLKSLKL
-225 PAGTGIESERESESI
+225 PAGTGIESERESESV

-279 LNTILNNSNAI
+279 LNTLLNNSDAI

-337 LRKEK
+337 LRKEQ
-342 EKDKYGHNISEQF
+342 EKDKRGHNISEQF

-380 GTLKKSRNTALVDHK
+380 GTLKKSRNTALADHK

-513 ESYPES
+513 ESYPER

-534 FFYVLHKP
+534 FFYGLHKP

-547 DLSVEEFG
+547 DLSVEDFG
-555 QQEIYNRDLVDALLA
+555 QKEIYNCDLVDALLA

-597 FYVESGKQSGRLIA
+597 FYVESGKQSGRLIE
-611 ALSVRW
+611 ALAMRW
-617 MNMWSRMEDQSWIS
+617 TNIWVSIEDYRWIFE
-631 DRQQDLF
+631 DQQDLF

-651 GELNVSGLLT
+651 GELNVSGVLT
-661 NVFERNANILQ
+661 DVFERNANILQ

-678 ADCICEALDVLSVQ
+678 ADCICEALDILSVQ

-755 RVHDNLIFYVKK
+755 RVHDNLIFYVKEV
-767 IMLQQEHL
+767 MLQQERL

-816 HLPNYEED
+816 HLQNYEED
-824 VRRIWDALLST
+824 VRRIWDTILST

-843 NIYAYWVQFHIT
+843 NIYAYWSQFHIT
-855 QELRTFIE
+855 QELRIFIE
-863 ARGDSLRESGTE
+863 ACGDSLRESGTE
-875 CLDED
+875 CLDDD
-880 FIRALVNGG
+880 FIRAFVNGG

-894 LRILLPLVREEHID
+894 LRILLPLVREEHIN
-908 ANTVTKAFLEQIIF
+908 ANTVTKDFLEQIFF
-922 ASESSP
+922 APESSP
-928 ALRGELLQQYGPV
+928 ALREELLQQYGIGY
-941 HMTERLAKSLCS
+941 MTKQIAKSLYS
-953 LQLPMTKEVFFAA
+953 LQLRMTKEIFFAA
-966 WNYLNYSERLNLMA
+966 WNDLNHSERLDLMA
-980 ACADL
+980 AYADL
-985 LGSEDFERCFDDMDE
+985 LESEDFERCFDDMDE

-1049 IEATVL
+1049 IEETVL

>member
-53 TFLRGEREKKR
+53 TFLRNERERKHIIFDHLCSK
-64 TIVDRLR
+64 
-71 SRNQRISAI
+71 NRIISDV
-80 SMKISM
+80 SMKVSM
-86 AEFEIWKEDAGK
+86 AEFEICKGDTDR
-98 QEKTRRHDDSSQTLN
+98 QEKTCRHDDSSQTLN

-124 YKVESDKIPQSRYHK
+124 YKVESDEIPQSRYHK

-279 LNTILNNSNAI
+279 LNTLLNNSDAI

-337 LRKEK
+337 LRKEQ
-342 EKDKYGHNISEQF
+342 EKDKRGHNISEKF

-365 MRILRNICNEFLIYK
+365 MRILRNICNEFLIYN
-380 GTLKKSRNTALVDHK
+380 GTLKKSRNTALADHK

-405 YPQDFAHIQAEQGI
+405 YPQDFAHIQGEQGI
-419 IKEVFAGKES
+419 IKEVFAGKPL
-429 YRREKEKV
+429 YRNRKETELRQWLDSPRNYASKKEVLSKEKE
-437 LRDWV
+437 LRD
-442 NAYQNAM
+442 
-449 PEKDVLLKKNE
+449 LL
-460 LHDLVHAPLHGII
+460 HAPLRAMID
-473 NEENISLVREKAK
+473 EYNIGLVREKAK

-519 DRDFIRAVK
+519 DRDFIRAVR
-528 EQRETE
+528 EQREVE
-534 FFYVLHKP
+534 FFYEIHKP

-638 LARILENVPKKRI
+638 LARILENVPKERI
-651 GELNVSGLLT
+651 AELNVSGVLT
-661 NVFERNANILQ
+661 NVFERNVNILQ

-678 ADCICEALDVLSVQ
+678 AACICKALEVLSVQ

-700 VSKVILDDIFTKN
+700 VSKVVLNDIFTKN
-713 RYVLNVD
+713 RYVLNED
-720 MVQNA
+720 MVQNV
-725 IAHVAPHLTNDFPE
+725 IVHVAPLLAKDFPA
-739 KRYTVIR
+739 KSYTVVR
-746 KTGYAPLVE
+746 KAEYAPLVD
-755 RVHDNLIFYVKK
+755 RVHDNLIFYVKEV
-767 IMLQQEHL
+767 MLQQERL

-796 RRLIDK
+796 QRLIDK
-802 ETFRVSKLRDCCYV
+802 ENFRVSKLQDCCYG
-816 HLPNYEED
+816 HLQNYEEN
-824 VRRIWDALLST
+824 VRRIWDTILSM

-843 NIYAYWVQFHIT
+843 NIYAYWSQFHIT
-855 QELRTFIE
+855 QELRIFIE

-875 CLDED
+875 CLDD
-880 FIRALVNGG
+880 DCIRAFANGG

-894 LRILLPLVREEHID
+894 LSIVLPMVREEHID
-908 ANTVTKAFLEQIIF
+908 VNTVDGVFLEQILF
-922 ASESSP
+922 APESRP
-928 ALRGELLQQYGPV
+928 ALRGKLLQKYGAKY
-941 HMTERLAKSLCS
+941 MTERLAKSLCR
-953 LQLPMTKEVFFAA
+953 LQLPITKGIFFAA
-966 WNYLNYSERLNLMA
+966 WNDLNHSERLDLMA

-985 LGSEDFERCFDDMDE
+985 LESEDFERCFDDMDA

-1015 SKTDVN
+1015 PKTDVN

-1034 TSFADEANPATEDDS
+1034 TSFADEPNPATKDDS
-1049 IEATVL
+1049 IEETAL

>member
-1 MSRLSYKALTPTDSA
+1 MEGASYHALTPTDSA

-53 TFLRGEREKKR
+53 TFLRNERKR
-64 TIVDRLR
+64 KHIIFDHLC
-71 SRNQRISAI
+71 SKNRIISDV

-86 AEFEIWKEDAGK
+86 AEFEICKGDTDR
-98 QEKTRRHDDSSQTLN
+98 QEKTCRHDDSSQTLN

-124 YKVESDKIPQSRYHK
+124 YKVESNEIPQSRYHK
-139 LCRRSFLSDYTSVAL
+139 LCDRSFWNDYRSAVL
-154 ALFLIVSLVFL
+154 VLFLSISLVFL

-192 MGGLFLFALLILGM
+192 MGGLFLFVLFILGM

-216 RLKLKSLKL
+216 HLKLKSLKL
-225 PAGTGIESERESESI
+225 PAGTGIESERESESV

-271 NIFVRLRE
+271 NLFVRLRE
-279 LNTILNNSNAI
+279 LNTLLNNSNAI

-337 LRKEK
+337 LRKEQ
-342 EKDKYGHNISEQF
+342 EKDKRGHNISEQF

-380 GTLKKSRNTALVDHK
+380 GTLKKSRNTALADHK

-405 YPQDFAHIQAEQGI
+405 YPQDFTHIQGEQGI
-419 IKEVFAGKES
+419 IKEVFAGKPL
-429 YRREKEKV
+429 YRSRKETELRKWLDSQRNYASEKEVLSKEKE
-437 LRDWV
+437 LRD
-442 NAYQNAM
+442 
-449 PEKDVLLKKNE
+449 LLR
-460 LHDLVHAPLHGII
+460 APLRTMID
-473 NEENISLVREKAK
+473 EYNIGLVREKAK

-513 ESYPES
+513 ESYPER

-534 FFYVLHKP
+534 FFYGLHKP

-547 DLSVEEFG
+547 DLSVEDFG
-555 QQEIYNRDLVDALLA
+555 QKEIYNCDLVDALLA

-597 FYVESGKQSGRLIA
+597 FYVESGKQSGSLIE
-611 ALSVRW
+611 ALAMRW
-617 MNMWSRMEDQSWIS
+617 TNIWVSIEDYRWIFE
-631 DRQQDLF
+631 DQQDLF

-678 ADCICEALDVLSVQ
+678 ADCICEALDILSVQ

-739 KRYTVIR
+739 KSYTVIR

-755 RVHDNLIFYVKK
+755 RVHDNLISYTKEV
-767 IMLQQEHL
+767 MLQQEHL

-784 LLDQLIEEVDLC
+784 LLDQLIGEVELC
-796 RRLIDK
+796 QSLIEK
-802 ETFRVSKLRDCCYV
+802 EDFCAFSLRDYCYV
-816 HLPNYEED
+816 HLQNYEEN
-824 VRRIWDALLST
+824 VRRIWDTILST

-855 QELRTFIE
+855 QELRIFIE

-875 CLDED
+875 CLDDD
-880 FIRALVNGG
+880 FIRAFVNGG

-894 LRILLPLVREEHID
+894 LRILLPLVREEHIN
-908 ANTVTKAFLEQIIF
+908 ANTVTKDFLEQIFF
-922 ASESSP
+922 APESSP
-928 ALRGELLQQYGPV
+928 ALREELLQQYGIGY
-941 HMTERLAKSLCS
+941 MTKQIAKSLYS
-953 LQLPMTKEVFFAA
+953 LQLRMTKEIFFAA
-966 WNYLNYSERLNLMA
+966 WNDLNHSERLDLMA
-980 ACADL
+980 AYADL
-985 LGSEDFERCFDDMDE
+985 LESEDFERCFDDMDE
-1000 PHHDFVDRTKHKVRI
+1000 PYHDFAPRTKRKVRI
-1015 SKTDVN
+1015 PKKEVN
-1021 EKIAQRL
+1021 EKIVKRL
-1028 KDIDYI
+1028 ESIDYI
-1034 TSFADEANPATEDDS
+1034 TSLTEES
-1049 IEATVL
+1049 IASTKQDRKEATVF
-1055 VCWVKAIS
+1055 VCWVKAVP

>member
-1 MSRLSYKALTPTDSA
+1 MSRLLYKALTPTDSA

-38 ALAGAYGSGKSSIIE
+38 ALVGAYGSGKSSIIE
-53 TFLRGEREKKR
+53 TFLRREREKKR

-71 SRNQRISAI
+71 SRNRRMSAI

-86 AEFEIWKEDAGK
+86 AEFEVWKEDADK

-124 YKVESDKIPQSRYHK
+124 YKVESDEIPQSRYHK
-139 LCRRSFLSDYTSVAL
+139 LCRRAFWSDYTSVAL
-154 ALFLIVSLVFL
+154 ALFLIVSLIFL

-170 LDRVVA
+170 LDRMLA
-176 LVDWMTLR
+176 LVDWIALQ
-184 SGGSTVTS
+184 GAFSTV
-192 MGGLFLFALLILGM
+192 MGALTLCLFVALVLAG

-216 RLKLKSLKL
+216 NLKLKVLKL
-225 PAGTGIESERESESI
+225 PAGTGIESERESESV

-271 NIFVRLRE
+271 NLFVRLRE
-279 LNTILNNSNAI
+279 LNTLLNNSNAI

-309 DRTKFFDFIIPVIP
+309 DQTKFFDFIIPVIP

-380 GTLKKSRNTALVDHK
+380 GTLKKSRNTALVDYK

-442 NAYQNAM
+442 NTYQNAM

-597 FYVESGKQSGRLIA
+597 FYVKSGKQSGRLIE
-611 ALSVRW
+611 ALAMRW
-617 MNMWSRMEDQSWIS
+617 TNIWVSIEDYRWIFE
-631 DRQQDLF
+631 DQQDLF

-651 GELNVSGLLT
+651 GELNIGGVLT
-661 NVFERNANILQ
+661 DVFERNANILQ

-678 ADCICEALDVLSVQ
+678 ADCICEALDILSVQ

-700 VSKVILDDIFTKN
+700 VSKVILDDIFTN
-713 RYVLNVD
+713 DRYVLNVD
-720 MVQNA
+720 MVQNV
-725 IAHVAPHLTNDFPE
+725 IVHVAPLLAKDFPA
-739 KRYTVIR
+739 KSYTVVR
-746 KTGYAPLVE
+746 KAEYAPLVD
-755 RVHDNLIFYVKK
+755 RVHDNLIFYVKEV
-767 IMLQQEHL
+767 MLQQERL

-816 HLPNYEED
+816 HLQNYEED
-824 VRRIWDALLST
+824 VRRIWDTILST

-843 NIYAYWVQFHIT
+843 NIYAYWSQFHIT
-855 QELRTFIE
+855 QELRIFIE
-863 ARGDSLRESGTE
+863 ACGDSLRESGTE

-908 ANTVTKAFLEQIIF
+908 ANTVTKDFLEQIIF

-928 ALRGELLQQYGPV
+928 ALRGELLQQYGIG
-941 HMTERLAKSLCS
+941 HMTERIAKNLYS
-953 LQLPMTKEVFFAA
+953 LQLPMTKEIFFAA
-966 WNYLNYSERLNLMA
+966 WNYLSHSERLDLMA

-1034 TSFADEANPATEDDS
+1034 TSFADEANSATEDDS

>member
-1 MSRLSYKALTPTDSA
+1 MSRLLYKALTPTDSA

-53 TFLRGEREKKR
+53 TFLRREREKKR

-124 YKVESDKIPQSRYHK
+124 YKVESNEIPQSRYHK
-139 LCRRSFLSDYTSVAL
+139 LCRRAFWSDYTSVAL
-154 ALFLIVSLVFL
+154 ALFLIVSLIFL

-170 LDRVVA
+170 LDRMLA
-176 LVDWMTLR
+176 LVDWIALQ
-184 SGGSTVTS
+184 GAFSTV
-192 MGGLFLFALLILGM
+192 MGALTLCLFVALVLAG

-216 RLKLKSLKL
+216 NLKLKVLKL
-225 PAGTGIESERESESI
+225 PAGTGIESERESESV

-271 NIFVRLRE
+271 NLFVRLRE
-279 LNTILNNSNAI
+279 LNTLLNNSNAI

-380 GTLKKSRNTALVDHK
+380 GTLKKSRNTALVDYK

-449 PEKDVLLKKNE
+449 SEKDVLLKKNE

-500 DETYVDYINYFKG
+500 DEAYADYINYFKG
-513 ESYPES
+513 ESYPER

-534 FFYVLHKP
+534 FFYELHKP

-547 DLSVEEFG
+547 DLSVEDFG
-555 QQEIYNRDLVDALLA
+555 QKEIYNCDLVDALLSH
-570 QDGEEEKKEALY
+570 DGEEEKKEALY

-597 FYVESGKQSGRLIA
+597 FYVESGKQSGRLIE
-611 ALSVRW
+611 ALAMRW
-617 MNMWSRMEDQSWIS
+617 TNIWVSIEDYRWIFE
-631 DRQQDLF
+631 DQQDLF

-651 GELNVSGLLT
+651 GELNVDRVLT
-661 NVFERNANILQ
+661 GVFERNANILQ

-713 RYVLNVD
+713 RYVLNAD
-720 MVQNA
+720 MVQNV
-725 IAHVAPHLTNDFPE
+725 IVHVAPLLAKDFPA
-739 KRYTVIR
+739 KSYTVVR
-746 KTGYAPLVE
+746 KAGYAPLVD
-755 RVHDNLIFYVKK
+755 RVHDNLIFYVKE
-767 IMLQQEHL
+767 IMLQQKCL
-775 ADDEADVLA
+775 VDDEADILA
-784 LLDQLIEEVDLC
+784 LLDQLIGEVELC
-796 RRLIDK
+796 QSLIEK
-802 ETFRVSKLRDCCYV
+802 EDFCAFSLRDYCYV
-816 HLPNYEED
+816 HLQNYEEN
-824 VRRIWDALLST
+824 VRRIWDTILST

-908 ANTVTKAFLEQIIF
+908 ANTVTKDFLEQIIF

-928 ALRGELLQQYGPV
+928 ALRGELLQQYGIG
-941 HMTERLAKSLCS
+941 HMTERIAKNLYS
-953 LQLPMTKEVFFAA
+953 LQLPMTKEIFFAA
-966 WNYLNYSERLNLMA
+966 WNYLSHSERLDLMA

>member
-1 MSRLSYKALTPTDSA
+1 M
-16 EQVEEYL
+16 
-23 EALTWALQQKDIHNI
+23 
-38 ALAGAYGSGKSSIIE
+38 
-53 TFLRGEREKKR
+53 
-64 TIVDRLR
+64 
-71 SRNQRISAI
+71 
-80 SMKISM
+80 
-86 AEFEIWKEDAGK
+86 
-98 QEKTRRHDDSSQTLN
+98 
-113 EVSEWI
+113 
-119 LKQIF
+119 
-124 YKVESDKIPQSRYHK
+124 
-139 LCRRSFLSDYTSVAL
+139 
-154 ALFLIVSLVFL
+154 
-165 FVPFT
+165 
-170 LDRVVA
+170 
-176 LVDWMTLR
+176 
-184 SGGSTVTS
+184 
-192 MGGLFLFALLILGM
+192 
-206 AVYKW
+206 
-211 RFLFS
+211 
-216 RLKLKSLKL
+216 
-225 PAGTGIESERESESI
+225 
-240 FNRHLDEI
+240 
-248 VYFFEVTKYRVV
+248 
-260 FFEDLDRLDEP
+260 DEP
-271 NIFVRLRE
+271 NLFVRLRE
-279 LNTILNNSNAI
+279 LNTLLNNSDAI

-337 LRKEK
+337 LRKEQ
-342 EKDKYGHNISEQF
+342 EKDKHGHNISEKF

-365 MRILRNICNEFLIYK
+365 MRILRNICNEFLTYK
-380 GTLKKSRNTALVDHK
+380 GTLKKSRNTALVDYK

-442 NAYQNAM
+442 NTYQNAM

-651 GELNVSGLLT
+651 GELNVDRVLT
-661 NVFERNANILQ
+661 GVFERNANILQ

-678 ADCICEALDVLSVQ
+678 ADCICEALDILSVQ

-720 MVQNA
+720 MVQNV

-746 KTGYAPLVE
+746 KTSYAPLVE
-755 RVHDNLIFYVKK
+755 RVQDNLIFYVKK
-767 IMLQQEHL
+767 IMLQQERL
-775 ADDEADVLA
+775 ADDEADILA

-796 RRLIDK
+796 QSLIEK
-802 ETFRVSKLRDCCYV
+802 EDFCAFSLRDYCYV
-816 HLPNYEED
+816 HLQNYEEN
-824 VRRIWDALLST
+824 VRRIWDTILST

-843 NIYAYWVQFHIT
+843 NIYAYWSQFHIT
-855 QELRTFIE
+855 QELRIFIE
-863 ARGDSLRESGTE
+863 ACGDSLRESGTE
-875 CLDED
+875 CLDDD

-908 ANTVTKAFLEQIIF
+908 ANTVTKDVLEQIIF

>member
-1 MSRLSYKALTPTDSA
+1 MYKALTPTDSA

-53 TFLRGEREKKR
+53 TFLRREREKKR

-124 YKVESDKIPQSRYHK
+124 YKVESNEIPQSRYHK
-139 LCRRSFLSDYTSVAL
+139 LCRRAFWSDYTSVAL
-154 ALFLIVSLVFL
+154 ALFLIVSLIFL

-170 LDRVVA
+170 LDRMLA
-176 LVDWMTLR
+176 LVDWIALQ
-184 SGGSTVTS
+184 GAFSTV
-192 MGGLFLFALLILGM
+192 MGALTLCLFVALVLAG

-216 RLKLKSLKL
+216 NLKLKVLKL
-225 PAGTGIESERESESI
+225 PAGTGIESERESESV

-271 NIFVRLRE
+271 NLFVRLRE
-279 LNTILNNSNAI
+279 LNTLLNNSNAI

-380 GTLKKSRNTALVDHK
+380 GTLKKSRNTALVDYK

-519 DRDFIRAVK
+519 DRDFIRAVR
-528 EQRETE
+528 EQREVE
-534 FFYVLHKP
+534 FFYEIHKP

-651 GELNVSGLLT
+651 GELNVDRVLT
-661 NVFERNANILQ
+661 GVFERNANILQ

-678 ADCICEALDVLSVQ
+678 ADCICEALDILSVQ

-767 IMLQQEHL
+767 IMLQQERL
-775 ADDEADVLA
+775 ADDEADILA

-796 RRLIDK
+796 QSLIEK
-802 ETFRVSKLRDCCYV
+802 EDFCAFSLRDYCYV
-816 HLPNYEED
+816 HLQNYEEN
-824 VRRIWDALLST
+824 VRRIWDTILST

-843 NIYAYWVQFHIT
+843 NIYAYWSQFHIT
-855 QELRTFIE
+855 QELRIFIE
-863 ARGDSLRESGTE
+863 ACGDSLRESGTE
-875 CLDED
+875 CLDDD
-880 FIRALVNGG
+880 FIRAFVNGG

-894 LRILLPLVREEHID
+894 LRILFPLVREEHIN
-908 ANTVTKAFLEQIIF
+908 ANTVTKDFLEQIFF
-922 ASESSP
+922 APETRST
-928 ALRGELLQQYGPV
+928 LREELLQKYGEKY
-941 HMTERLAKSLCS
+941 MTERLAKSLCR
-953 LQLPMTKEVFFAA
+953 LQLPITKDVFFAA
-966 WNYLNYSERLNLMA
+966 WRYLDNSERVNLA
-980 ACADL
+980 AVYADIL
-985 LGSEDFERCFDDMDE
+985 QGDDFEACFSDMGE
-1000 PHHDFVDRTKHKVRI
+1000 PYHDFAPRTKRKVRI
-1015 SKTDVN
+1015 PKTEVN
-1021 EKIAQRL
+1021 EKIVKRL
-1028 KDIDYI
+1028 ENIDYI
-1034 TSFADEANPATEDDS
+1034 TSLTEES
-1049 IEATVL
+1049 IVSTKQDRKEVTVL
-1055 VCWVKAIS
+1055 VCWVKAVP

>member
-1 MSRLSYKALTPTDSA
+1 MSRLLYKALTPTDSA

-53 TFLRGEREKKR
+53 TFLRREREKKR

-124 YKVESDKIPQSRYHK
+124 YKVESNEIPQSRYHK
-139 LCRRSFLSDYTSVAL
+139 LCRRAFWSDYTSVAL
-154 ALFLIVSLVFL
+154 ALFLIVSLIFL

-170 LDRVVA
+170 LDRMLA
-176 LVDWMTLR
+176 LVDWIALQ
-184 SGGSTVTS
+184 GAFSTV
-192 MGGLFLFALLILGM
+192 MGALTLCLFVALVLAG

-216 RLKLKSLKL
+216 NLKLKVLKL
-225 PAGTGIESERESESI
+225 PAGTGIESERESESV

-271 NIFVRLRE
+271 NLFVRLRE
-279 LNTILNNSNAI
+279 LNTLLNNSNAI

-337 LRKEK
+337 LRKEQ
-342 EKDKYGHNISEQF
+342 EKDKRGHNISEQF

-380 GTLKKSRNTALVDHK
+380 GTLKKSRNTALADHK

-513 ESYPES
+513 ESYPER

-534 FFYVLHKP
+534 FFYGLHKP

-547 DLSVEEFG
+547 DLSVEDFG
-555 QQEIYNRDLVDALLA
+555 QKEIYNCDLVDALLA

-597 FYVESGKQSGRLIA
+597 FYVESGKQSGRLIE
-611 ALSVRW
+611 ALAMRW
-617 MNMWSRMEDQSWIS
+617 TNIWVSIEDYRWIFE
-631 DRQQDLF
+631 DQQDLF

-678 ADCICEALDVLSVQ
+678 ADCICEALDILSVQ

-755 RVHDNLIFYVKK
+755 RVHDNLIFYVKEV
-767 IMLQQEHL
+767 MLQQERL

-816 HLPNYEED
+816 HLQNYEED
-824 VRRIWDALLST
+824 VRRIWDTILST

-843 NIYAYWVQFHIT
+843 NIYAYWSQFHIT
-855 QELRTFIE
+855 QELRIFIE
-863 ARGDSLRESGTE
+863 ACGDSLRESGTE
-875 CLDED
+875 CLDDD
-880 FIRALVNGG
+880 FIRAFVNGG

-894 LRILLPLVREEHID
+894 LRILLPLVREEHIN
-908 ANTVTKAFLEQIIF
+908 ANTVTKDFLEQIFF
-922 ASESSP
+922 APESSP
-928 ALRGELLQQYGPV
+928 ALREELLQQYGIGY
-941 HMTERLAKSLCS
+941 MTKQIAKSLYS
-953 LQLPMTKEVFFAA
+953 LQLRMTKEIFFAA
-966 WNYLNYSERLNLMA
+966 WNDLNHSERLDLMA
-980 ACADL
+980 AYADL
-985 LGSEDFERCFDDMDE
+985 LESEDFERCFDDMDE

>member
-23 EALTWALQQKDIHNI
+23 HALTWALQQKDIHNI
-38 ALAGAYGSGKSSIIE
+38 AIAGAYGSGKSSIIE
-53 TFLRGEREKKR
+53 TFLRREREKKR
-64 TIVDRLR
+64 TIVDWLR

-124 YKVESDKIPQSRYHK
+124 YKVESNEIPQSRYHK
-139 LCRRSFLSDYTSVAL
+139 LCRRAFWSDYTSVAL
-154 ALFLIVSLVFL
+154 ALFLIVSLIFL

-170 LDRVVA
+170 LDRMLA
-176 LVDWMTLR
+176 LVDWIALQ
-184 SGGSTVTS
+184 GAFSTV
-192 MGGLFLFALLILGM
+192 MGALTLCLFVALVLAG

-216 RLKLKSLKL
+216 NLKLKVLKL
-225 PAGTGIESERESESI
+225 PAGTGIESERESESV

-271 NIFVRLRE
+271 NLFVRLRE
-279 LNTILNNSNAI
+279 LNTLLNNSNAI

-337 LRKEK
+337 LRKEQ
-342 EKDKYGHNISEQF
+342 EKDKRGHNISEQF

-380 GTLKKSRNTALVDHK
+380 GTLKKSRNTALVDYK

-534 FFYVLHKP
+534 FFYGLHKP

-547 DLSVEEFG
+547 DLSVEDFG
-555 QQEIYNRDLVDALLA
+555 QKEIYNCDLVDALLA

-597 FYVESGKQSGRLIA
+597 FYVESGKQSGRLIE
-611 ALSVRW
+611 ALAMRW
-617 MNMWSRMEDQSWIS
+617 TNIWVSIEDYRWIFE
-631 DRQQDLF
+631 DQQDLF

-678 ADCICEALDVLSVQ
+678 AACICEALDILSVQ

-767 IMLQQEHL
+767 IMLQQERL
-775 ADDEADVLA
+775 ADDEADILA

-796 RRLIDK
+796 QSLIEK
-802 ETFRVSKLRDCCYV
+802 EDFCVFSLRDYCYV
-816 HLPNYEED
+816 HLQNYEEN
-824 VRRIWDALLST
+824 VRRIWDTILST

-843 NIYAYWVQFHIT
+843 NIYAYWSQFHIT
-855 QELRTFIE
+855 QELRIFIE
-863 ARGDSLRESGTE
+863 ACGDSLRESGTE
-875 CLDED
+875 CLDDD

-908 ANTVTKAFLEQIIF
+908 ANTVTKDFLEQIIF

-985 LGSEDFERCFDDMDE
+985 LGSEDFERCFDDMDA

-1015 SKTDVN
+1015 PKTDVN

>member
-1 MSRLSYKALTPTDSA
+1 MSRLLYKALTPTDSA

-53 TFLRGEREKKR
+53 TFLRREREKKR
-64 TIVDRLR
+64 TIVDWLR

-124 YKVESDKIPQSRYHK
+124 YKVESNEIPQSRYHK
-139 LCRRSFLSDYTSVAL
+139 LCRRAFWSDYTSVAL
-154 ALFLIVSLVFL
+154 ALFLIVSLIFL

-170 LDRVVA
+170 LDRMLA
-176 LVDWMTLR
+176 LVDWIALQ
-184 SGGSTVTS
+184 GAFSTV
-192 MGGLFLFALLILGM
+192 MGALTLCLFVALVLAG

-216 RLKLKSLKL
+216 NLKLKSLKL
-225 PAGTGIESERESESI
+225 PAGTGIESERESESV

-279 LNTILNNSNAI
+279 LNTLLNNSNAI

-337 LRKEK
+337 LRKEQ
-342 EKDKYGHNISEQF
+342 EKDKRGHNISEQF

-380 GTLKKSRNTALVDHK
+380 GTLKKSRNTALADHK

-513 ESYPES
+513 ESYPER

-534 FFYVLHKP
+534 FFYGLHKP

-547 DLSVEEFG
+547 DLSVEDFG
-555 QQEIYNRDLVDALLA
+555 QKEIYNCDLVDALLA

-597 FYVESGKQSGRLIA
+597 FYVKSGKQSGSLIE
-611 ALSVRW
+611 ALAMRWTNIWVSVEDYRW
-617 MNMWSRMEDQSWIS
+617 IFED
-631 DRQQDLF
+631 QQDLF

-651 GELNVSGLLT
+651 GELNIGGVLT
-661 NVFERNANILQ
+661 DVFERNANILQ

-678 ADCICEALDVLSVQ
+678 ADCICEALDILSVQ

-700 VSKVILDDIFTKN
+700 VSKVILDDIFTN
-713 RYVLNVD
+713 DRYVLNVD
-720 MVQNA
+720 MVQNV
-725 IAHVAPHLTNDFPE
+725 IVHVAPLLAKDFPA
-739 KRYTVIR
+739 KSYTVVR
-746 KTGYAPLVE
+746 KAEYAPLVD
-755 RVHDNLIFYVKK
+755 RVHDNLIFYVKEV
-767 IMLQQEHL
+767 MLQQERL

-802 ETFRVSKLRDCCYV
+802 ENFRVSKLRDCCYV
-816 HLPNYEED
+816 HLQNYEED
-824 VRRIWDALLST
+824 VRRIWDTILST

-843 NIYAYWVQFHIT
+843 NIYAYWSQFHIT
-855 QELRTFIE
+855 QELRIFIE
-863 ARGDSLRESGTE
+863 ACGDSLRESGTE
-875 CLDED
+875 CLDDD
-880 FIRALVNGG
+880 FIRAFVNGG

-894 LRILLPLVREEHID
+894 LRILLPLVREEHIN
-908 ANTVTKAFLEQIIF
+908 ANTVTKEFLEQIFF
-922 ASESSP
+922 APESSP
-928 ALRGELLQQYGPV
+928 ALREELLQQYGIGY
-941 HMTERLAKSLCS
+941 MTKQIAKSLYS
-953 LQLPMTKEVFFAA
+953 LQLRMTKEIFFAA

>member
-1 MSRLSYKALTPTDSA
+1 MYKALTPTDSA

-53 TFLRGEREKKR
+53 TFLRREREKKR

-124 YKVESDKIPQSRYHK
+124 YKVESNEIPQSRYHK
-139 LCRRSFLSDYTSVAL
+139 LCDRSFWNDYRSAVL
-154 ALFLIVSLVFL
+154 VLFLSISLVFL

-192 MGGLFLFALLILGM
+192 MGGLFLFVLFILGM

-216 RLKLKSLKL
+216 HLKLKSLKL
-225 PAGTGIESERESESI
+225 PAGTGIESERESESV

-279 LNTILNNSNAI
+279 LNTLLNNSDAI

-323 IINTTNSREVLLEW
+323 IINTTNSREALLEW
-337 LRKEK
+337 LRKEQ
-342 EKDKYGHNISEQF
+342 EKDKCCHNISEQF

-380 GTLKKSRNTALVDHK
+380 GTLKKSRNTALADHK

-405 YPQDFAHIQAEQGI
+405 YPQDFAHIQGEQGI
-419 IKEVFAGKES
+419 IKEVFAGKPL
-429 YRREKEKV
+429 YRNRKETELRQWLDSQRNYASEKEVLSKEKE
-437 LRDWV
+437 LRD
-442 NAYQNAM
+442 
-449 PEKDVLLKKNE
+449 LL
-460 LHDLVHAPLHGII
+460 HAPLRTMID
-473 NEENISLVREKAK
+473 EYNIGLVREKAK

-519 DRDFIRAVK
+519 DRDFIRAVR
-528 EQRETE
+528 EQREVE
-534 FFYVLHKP
+534 FFYEIHKP

-597 FYVESGKQSGRLIA
+597 FYVESGKQSGRLIE
-611 ALSVRW
+611 ALAMRW
-617 MNMWSRMEDQSWIS
+617 TNIWVSIEDYRWIFE
-631 DRQQDLF
+631 DQQDLF

-678 ADCICEALDVLSVQ
+678 ADCICEALDILSVQ

-700 VSKVILDDIFTKN
+700 VSKIILDDIFTN
-713 RYVLNVD
+713 DRYVLNVD

-725 IAHVAPHLTNDFPE
+725 ITHIAPSLVKEFTA
-739 KRYTVIR
+739 KRYTAIR
-746 KTGYAPLVE
+746 KSAYAPLMK
-755 RVHDNLIFYVKK
+755 HIQKNLIDYAKD
-767 IMLQQEHL
+767 IMLQQENL
-775 ADDEADVLA
+775 ADDEADVLE
-784 LLDQLIEEVDLC
+784 LLEQLIEEGDLC
-796 RRLIDK
+796 QEIIEK
-802 ETFRVSKLRDCCYV
+802 EGFCVSDLQACCHAHLV
-816 HLPNYEED
+816 HNEEN
-824 VRRIWDALLST
+824 VHRIWDVLLSNN
-835 KKLAATWE
+835 KLDITWN
-843 NIYAYWVQFHIT
+843 NIYVYWSKFRMT
-855 QELRTFIE
+855 QELQNFIE
-863 ARGDSLRESGTE
+863 RNVKHLSESGTE
-875 CLDED
+875 CLDDE
-880 FIRALVNGG
+880 FIREYVGAG
-889 FDMSI
+889 FDISV
-894 LRILLPLVREEHID
+894 LRLILPLVQEKHID
-908 ANTVTKAFLEQIIF
+908 ANMISGDFLEQMLF
-922 ASESSP
+922 ASETSS
-928 ALRGELLQQYGPV
+928 ALKEVLLHRYGAEY
-941 HMTERLAKSLCS
+941 MTNRMAKALPG
-953 LQLPMTKEVFFAA
+953 LQLQGTKAIFSAA
-966 WNYLNYSERLNLMA
+966 WKHLDNTEK
-980 ACADL
+980 ADL
-985 LGSEDFERCFDDMDE
+985 LAAYTDLLDSSDFEECFSGMGQ
-1000 PHHDFVDRTKHKVRI
+1000 PYHNFVPRTRHKVRI
-1015 SKTDVN
+1015 PKTDTN
-1021 EKIAQRL
+1021 EKIVKRL
-1028 KDIDYI
+1028 EDIDYI
-1034 TSFADEANPATEDDS
+1034 TSLTEEAIVSTKQDRGEETA
-1049 IEATVL
+1049 L
-1055 VCWVKAIS
+1055 VCWVKSVP

>member
-1 MSRLSYKALTPTDSA
+1 MSRLLYKALTPTDSA

-53 TFLRGEREKKR
+53 TFLRREREKKR

-113 EVSEWI
+113 EVSELI

-124 YKVESDKIPQSRYHK
+124 YKVESNEIPQSRYHK
-139 LCRRSFLSDYTSVAL
+139 LCRRAFWSDYTSVAL
-154 ALFLIVSLVFL
+154 ALFLIVSLIFL

-170 LDRVVA
+170 LDRMLA
-176 LVDWMTLR
+176 LVDWIALQGAFSAVMGALTLCLF
-184 SGGSTVTS
+184 VTLVLA
-192 MGGLFLFALLILGM
+192 G

-216 RLKLKSLKL
+216 NLKLKVLKL
-225 PAGTGIESERESESI
+225 PAGTGIESERESESV

-271 NIFVRLRE
+271 NLFVRLRE
-279 LNTILNNSNAI
+279 LNTLLNNSNAI

-337 LRKEK
+337 LRKEQ
-342 EKDKYGHNISEQF
+342 EKDKRGHNISEQF

-380 GTLKKSRNTALVDHK
+380 GTLKKSRNTALADHK

-513 ESYPES
+513 ESYPER

-534 FFYVLHKP
+534 FFYGLHKP

-547 DLSVEEFG
+547 DLSVEDFG
-555 QQEIYNRDLVDALLA
+555 QKEIYNCDLVDALLA

-597 FYVESGKQSGRLIA
+597 FYVESGKQSGRLIE
-611 ALSVRW
+611 ALAMRW
-617 MNMWSRMEDQSWIS
+617 TNIWVSIEDYRWIFE
-631 DRQQDLF
+631 DQQDLF

-678 ADCICEALDVLSVQ
+678 ADCICEALDILSVQ

-755 RVHDNLIFYVKK
+755 RVHDNLIFYVKEV
-767 IMLQQEHL
+767 MLQQERL

-816 HLPNYEED
+816 HLQNYEED
-824 VRRIWDALLST
+824 VRRIWDTILST

-843 NIYAYWVQFHIT
+843 NIYAYWSQFHIT
-855 QELRTFIE
+855 QELRIFIE
-863 ARGDSLRESGTE
+863 ACGDSLRESGTE
-875 CLDED
+875 CLDDD
-880 FIRALVNGG
+880 FIRAFVNGG

-894 LRILLPLVREEHID
+894 LRILLPLVREEHIN
-908 ANTVTKAFLEQIIF
+908 ANTVTKDFLEQIFF
-922 ASESSP
+922 APESSP
-928 ALRGELLQQYGPV
+928 ALREELLQQYGIGY
-941 HMTERLAKSLCS
+941 MTKQIAKSLYS
-953 LQLPMTKEVFFAA
+953 LQLRMTKEIFFAA
-966 WNYLNYSERLNLMA
+966 WNDLNHSERLDLMA
-980 ACADL
+980 AYADL
-985 LGSEDFERCFDDMDE
+985 LESEDFERCFDDMDE

-1028 KDIDYI
+1028 RDIDYI

>member
-1 MSRLSYKALTPTDSA
+1 MSRLSYEALTPTDSA

-53 TFLRGEREKKR
+53 TFLRNERERKHIIFDHLCSK
-64 TIVDRLR
+64 
-71 SRNQRISAI
+71 NRIMSDV

-124 YKVESDKIPQSRYHK
+124 YKVESNEIPQSRYHK
-139 LCRRSFLSDYTSVAL
+139 LCRRAFWSDYTSVAL
-154 ALFLIVSLVFL
+154 ALFLIVSLIFL

-170 LDRVVA
+170 LDRMLA
-176 LVDWMTLR
+176 LVDWIALQ
-184 SGGSTVTS
+184 GAFSTV
-192 MGGLFLFALLILGM
+192 MGALTLCLFVALVLAG

-216 RLKLKSLKL
+216 NLKLKVLKL
-225 PAGTGIESERESESI
+225 PAGTGIESERESETV
-240 FNRHLDEI
+240 FNRHPDEI

-271 NIFVRLRE
+271 NLFVRLRE
-279 LNTILNNSNAI
+279 LNTLLNNSNAI

-337 LRKEK
+337 LRKEQ
-342 EKDKYGHNISEQF
+342 EKDKRGHNISEQF

-380 GTLKKSRNTALVDHK
+380 GTLKKSRNTALADHK

-513 ESYPES
+513 ESYPER

-534 FFYVLHKP
+534 FFYGLHKP

-547 DLSVEEFG
+547 DLSVEDFG
-555 QQEIYNRDLVDALLA
+555 QKEIYNCDLVDALLA

-597 FYVESGKQSGRLIA
+597 FYVKSGKQSGRLIE
-611 ALSVRW
+611 ALAMRW
-617 MNMWSRMEDQSWIS
+617 TNIWVSIEDYRWIFE
-631 DRQQDLF
+631 DQQDLF

-651 GELNVSGLLT
+651 GELNIGGVLT
-661 NVFERNANILQ
+661 DVFERNANILQ

-678 ADCICEALDVLSVQ
+678 ADCICEALDILSVQ

-700 VSKVILDDIFTKN
+700 VSKVILDDIFTN
-713 RYVLNVD
+713 DRYVLNVD
-720 MVQNA
+720 MVQNV
-725 IAHVAPHLTNDFPE
+725 IVHVAPLLAKDFPA
-739 KRYTVIR
+739 KSYTVVR
-746 KTGYAPLVE
+746 KAEYAPLVD
-755 RVHDNLIFYVKK
+755 RVHDNLIFYVKEV
-767 IMLQQEHL
+767 MLQQERL

-816 HLPNYEED
+816 HLQNYEED
-824 VRRIWDALLST
+824 VRRIWDTILST

-843 NIYAYWVQFHIT
+843 NIYAYWSQFHIT
-855 QELRTFIE
+855 QELRIFIE
-863 ARGDSLRESGTE
+863 ACGDSLRESGTE

-908 ANTVTKAFLEQIIF
+908 ANTVTKDFLEQIIF

-928 ALRGELLQQYGPV
+928 ALRGELLQQYGIG
-941 HMTERLAKSLCS
+941 HMTERIAKNLYS
-953 LQLPMTKEVFFAA
+953 LQLPMTKEIFFAA
-966 WNYLNYSERLNLMA
+966 WNYLSHSERLDLMA

-1034 TSFADEANPATEDDS
+1034 TSFADEANSATEDDS

>member
-1 MSRLSYKALTPTDSA
+1 MGALT
-16 EQVEEYL
+16 
-23 EALTWALQQKDIHNI
+23 
-38 ALAGAYGSGKSSIIE
+38 
-53 TFLRGEREKKR
+53 
-64 TIVDRLR
+64 
-71 SRNQRISAI
+71 
-80 SMKISM
+80 
-86 AEFEIWKEDAGK
+86 
-98 QEKTRRHDDSSQTLN
+98 
-113 EVSEWI
+113 
-119 LKQIF
+119 
-124 YKVESDKIPQSRYHK
+124 
-139 LCRRSFLSDYTSVAL
+139 LC
-154 ALFLIVSLVFL
+154 LF
-165 FVPFT
+165 
-170 LDRVVA
+170 VA
-176 LVDWMTLR
+176 LVLA
-184 SGGSTVTS
+184 G
-192 MGGLFLFALLILGM
+192 

-216 RLKLKSLKL
+216 NLKLKVLKL
-225 PAGTGIESERESESI
+225 PAGTGIESERESESV

-271 NIFVRLRE
+271 NLFVRLRE
-279 LNTILNNSNAI
+279 LNTLLNNSNAI

-337 LRKEK
+337 LRKEQ
-342 EKDKYGHNISEQF
+342 EKDKRGHNISEQF

-380 GTLKKSRNTALVDHK
+380 GTLKKSRNTALADHK

-513 ESYPES
+513 ESYPER

-534 FFYVLHKP
+534 FFYGLHKP

-547 DLSVEEFG
+547 DLSVEDFG
-555 QQEIYNRDLVDALLA
+555 QKEIYNCDLVDALLA

-597 FYVESGKQSGRLIA
+597 FYVESGKQSGRLIE
-611 ALSVRW
+611 ALAMRW
-617 MNMWSRMEDQSWIS
+617 TNIWVSIEDYRWIFE
-631 DRQQDLF
+631 DQQDLF

-678 ADCICEALDVLSVQ
+678 ADCICEALDILSVQ

-755 RVHDNLIFYVKK
+755 RVHDNLIFYVKEV
-767 IMLQQEHL
+767 MLQQERL

-816 HLPNYEED
+816 HLQNYEED
-824 VRRIWDALLST
+824 VRRIWDTILST

-843 NIYAYWVQFHIT
+843 NIYAYWSQFHIT
-855 QELRTFIE
+855 QELRIFIE
-863 ARGDSLRESGTE
+863 ACGDSLRESGTE
-875 CLDED
+875 CLDDD
-880 FIRALVNGG
+880 FIRAFVNGG

-894 LRILLPLVREEHID
+894 LRILLPLVREEHIN
-908 ANTVTKAFLEQIIF
+908 ANTVTKDFLEQIFF
-922 ASESSP
+922 APESSP
-928 ALRGELLQQYGPV
+928 ALREELLQQYGIGY
-941 HMTERLAKSLCS
+941 MTKQIAKSLYS
-953 LQLPMTKEVFFAA
+953 LQLRMTKEIFFAA
-966 WNYLNYSERLNLMA
+966 WNDLNHSERLDLMA
-980 ACADL
+980 AYADL
-985 LGSEDFERCFDDMDE
+985 LESEDFERCFDDMDE

>member
-1 MSRLSYKALTPTDSA
+1 MEGASYHALTPTDSA

-53 TFLRGEREKKR
+53 TFLRNERERKHIIFDHLCSK
-64 TIVDRLR
+64 
-71 SRNQRISAI
+71 NRIMSDV

-124 YKVESDKIPQSRYHK
+124 YKVESNEIPQSRYHK
-139 LCRRSFLSDYTSVAL
+139 LCRRAFWSDYTSVAL
-154 ALFLIVSLVFL
+154 ALFLIVSLIFL

-170 LDRVVA
+170 LDRMLA
-176 LVDWMTLR
+176 LVDWIALQ
-184 SGGSTVTS
+184 GAFSTV
-192 MGGLFLFALLILGM
+192 MGALTLCLFVALVLAG

-216 RLKLKSLKL
+216 NLKLKVLKL
-225 PAGTGIESERESESI
+225 PAGTGIESERESETV

-271 NIFVRLRE
+271 NLFVRLRE
-279 LNTILNNSNAI
+279 LNTLLNNSDAI

-323 IINTTNSREVLLEW
+323 IINTTNSREALLEW
-337 LRKEK
+337 LRKEQ
-342 EKDKYGHNISEQF
+342 EKDKCGHNISEQF

-380 GTLKKSRNTALVDHK
+380 GTLKKSRNTALADHK

-405 YPQDFAHIQAEQGI
+405 YPQDFAHIQGEQGI
-419 IKEVFAGKES
+419 IKEVFAGKPL
-429 YRREKEKV
+429 YRNRKETELRQWLDSQRNYASEKEVLSKEKE
-437 LRDWV
+437 LRD
-442 NAYQNAM
+442 
-449 PEKDVLLKKNE
+449 LL
-460 LHDLVHAPLHGII
+460 HAPLRTMID
-473 NEENISLVREKAK
+473 EYNIGLVREKAK

-500 DETYVDYINYFKG
+500 DETYADYINYFKG

-519 DRDFIRAVK
+519 DRDFIRAVR
-528 EQRETE
+528 EQREVE
-534 FFYVLHKP
+534 FFYEIHKP

-597 FYVESGKQSGRLIA
+597 FYVESGKQSGRLIE
-611 ALSVRW
+611 ALAMRW
-617 MNMWSRMEDQSWIS
+617 TNIWVSIEDYRWIFEN
-631 DRQQDLF
+631 QQDLF

-678 ADCICEALDVLSVQ
+678 ADCICEALDILSVQ

-720 MVQNA
+720 MVQNV
-725 IAHVAPHLTNDFPE
+725 IVHVAPLLAKDFPA
-739 KRYTVIR
+739 KSYTVVR
-746 KTGYAPLVE
+746 KAEYAPLVD
-755 RVHDNLIFYVKK
+755 RVHDNLIFYVKEV
-767 IMLQQEHL
+767 MLQQERL

-816 HLPNYEED
+816 HLQNYEED
-824 VRRIWDALLST
+824 VRRIWDTILST

-843 NIYAYWVQFHIT
+843 NIYAYWSQFHIT
-855 QELRTFIE
+855 QELRIFIE
-863 ARGDSLRESGTE
+863 ACGDSLRESGTE
-875 CLDED
+875 CLDD
-880 FIRALVNGG
+880 AFIRAFVNGG

-894 LRILLPLVREEHID
+894 LRILLPLVREEHIN
-908 ANTVTKAFLEQIIF
+908 ANTVTEDFLERIF
-922 ASESSP
+922 FAPESRP
-928 ALRGELLQQYGPV
+928 TLRGELLQKYGEKY
-941 HMTERLAKSLCS
+941 MTERLAKSLCR
-953 LQLPMTKEVFFAA
+953 LQLPITKDVFFAA
-966 WNYLNYSERLNLMA
+966 WRYLDNSERVNLA
-980 ACADL
+980 AVYADIL
-985 LGSEDFERCFDDMDE
+985 QGDDFEACFSDMGQ
-1000 PHHDFVDRTKHKVRI
+1000 PYHDFVPRTRHKVRI
-1015 SKTDVN
+1015 PKTDTN
-1021 EKIAQRL
+1021 EKIVKRL
-1028 KDIDYI
+1028 EDIDYI
-1034 TSFADEANPATEDDS
+1034 TSLTEEAIVSTKQDRGEETA
-1049 IEATVL
+1049 L
-1055 VCWVKAIS
+1055 VCWVKAVP